1 MMSIAQVRSAGSAGN
16 YYTDKDNYY
25 VLGSMGERWAGQG
38 AEQLGLQGSV
48 DKDVFTRLLEGRLPD
63 GADLSRMQ
71 DGSNRHRPGYDLT
84 FSAPKSVSMMAM
96 PGGDKRLIDAHNQ
109 AVDFAVRQV
118 EALASTRVMTDGQ
131 SETVL
136 TGNLVMALFNHD
148 TSRDQEPQLHTHAVV
163 ANVTQHNG
171 EWKTLSSDKVGKTGF
186 IENVYANQIAFGRL
200 YREKLKEQV
209 EALGYET
216 EVVGKHGMWEIPGV
230 PVEAF
235 SGRSQAIRE
244 AVGED
249 ASLKSRDVAAL
260 DTRKSKQHVDP
271 EIRMA
276 EWMQTLKETG
286 FDIRA
291 YRDAADQRAEI
302 RTQAPGP
309 ASQDG
314 PDVQQAV
321 AQAIAGLSE
330 RKVQFTYTDV
340 LARTVGI
347 LPPENG
353 VIERARAGID
363 EAISREQLIPLDREK
378 GLFTSGIHV
387 LDELSVRA
395 LSRDIMKQNRVTVH
409 PEKSVP
415 RTAGYSDAVSVLAQD
430 RPSLAIVSGQGGAAG
445 QRERVAE
452 LVMMAREQGREV
464 QIIAADRRSQM
475 NLKQDERLSGEL
487 ITGRRQLLEG
497 MAFTPGST
505 VIVDQGE
512 KLSLKETLTLLDGA
526 ARHNVQVLITDS
538 GQRTGTGSALM
549 AMKDAGVNTWR
560 WQGGEQRPATIISE
574 PDRNVRYARLAGDFA
589 ASVKAGEESVA
600 QVSGVRG
607 HAILTQAIR
616 SELKTQGVLG
626 HPEVTMTALSP
637 VWLDSRSRYLRDMY
651 RPGMVMEQWN
661 PETRSHDRY
670 VIDRVTAQSHS
681 LTLRDAQGET
691 QVVRISS
698 LDSSW
703 SLFRPEKMPVADGER
718 LRVTGKI
725 PGLRVSGGD
734 RLQVASVSEDAMTIV
749 VPGRAEPAS
758 LPVGD
763 SPFTALKLENG
774 WVETPGH
781 SVSDSAKVFASVTQ
795 MAMDNATLNGL
806 ARSGRDVR
814 LYSSLDEAR
823 TAEKLARHPSFTVVS
838 EQIKARAGETSLD
851 TAISHQKSALH
862 TQAQQAIHLALP
874 VVESDNLA
882 FSQAALLAE
891 ARSFAGEKTGFADLG
906 REIDAQIKRGDLLH
920 VDVAKGCGTDLLV
933 SRASYEAEKSIIRHI
948 LEGKEAVTP
957 LMERVPGELMEKLT
971 SGQRAA
977 TRMILETSD
986 RFTVVQGYAGVGK
999 TTQFRAVMA
1008 AVNMLP
1014 EGERPR
1020 VVGLGPT
1027 NRAVG
1032 EMRSAGVD
1040 AQTLASFLHDTQLQQ
1055 RSGETPDFSNTLFL
1069 LDESSMVGN
1078 TDMARAYALIAAG
1091 GGRAV
1096 ASGDTDQLQA
1106 IAPGQPFR
1114 LQQTRS
1120 AADVA
1125 IMKEIVRQTP
1135 ALREAVYSLINRDVE
1150 RALSGI
1156 ESVKPSQVPRQEGAW
1171 APEHSVTE
1179 FSRSHESALAEAR
1192 KTGEAFPDVPM
1203 TLYEAIVRDYT
1214 GRTPEAREQT
1224 LIVTHLNEDRRV
1236 LNSMIHDAREKAGE
1250 LGQEQV
1256 MVPVLNTANIRDGEL
1271 RRLSTWENNPDA
1283 LALVDNVYHRIA
1295 GISKDDGLITL
1306 QDAEGNTRLIS
1317 PREAVAEGVTLYTPD
1332 TIRVGTG
1339 DSVTLSD
1346 GQQTRVIR
1354 PGQERAEQHID
1365 LAYAIT
1371 AHGAQG
1377 ASETFAIALEGTEGG
1392 RKQMA
1397 GFESA
1402 YVALSRM
1409 KQHVQVYTDDR
1420 QGWTDAINNALQK
1433 GTAHDVLE
1441 PEADREVMNAE
1452 RLFSTARELRDVA
1465 AGRAVLRQAG
1475 LAGGDSPARFIAP
1488 GRKYPQ
1494 PYVALPAFDR
1504 NGKSAGIWLNPLTT
1518 DDGNGLRGFS
1528 GEGRVK
1534 GSGDAQF
1541 VALQGSRNGESLLA
1555 DNMQDGVRIA
1565 RDNPDSGVV
1574 VRIAGEGRPWNP
1586 GAITG
1591 GRVWGDIPDN
1601 SARPGAGNGEPVTA
1615 EVLAQRQAEEA
1626 IRRETERRADE
1637 IVRKMAENKPDLP
1650 DDKTEQAVRAIAGQ
1664 ERDRTAAS
1672 ERETV
1677 LPESVLREP
1686 QREREAVREV
1696 ARENLLQERLQ
1707 QMERDMVRDL
1717 QKEKTPGGD

>member
-25 VLGSMGERWAGQG
+25 VLGSMGERWAGRG

-96 PGGDKRLIDAHNQ
+96 LGGDKRLIDAHNQ

-216 EVVGKHGMWEIPGV
+216 EVVGKHGMWEMPGV

-235 SGRSQAIRE
+235 SGRSQTIRE

-271 EIRMA
+271 EIKMA

-291 YRDAADQRAEI
+291 YRDAADQRADL
-302 RTQAPGP
+302 RTLTPGP

-321 AQAIAGLSE
+321 TQAIAGLSE

-395 LSRDIMKQNRVTVH
+395 LSRDIMKQNRVT
-409 PEKSVP
+409 
-415 RTAGYSDAVSVLAQD
+415 
-430 RPSLAIVSGQGGAAG
+430 
-445 QRERVAE
+445 
-452 LVMMAREQGREV
+452 
-464 QIIAADRRSQM
+464 
-475 NLKQDERLSGEL
+475 
-487 ITGRRQLLEG
+487 
-497 MAFTPGST
+497 
-505 VIVDQGE
+505 
-512 KLSLKETLTLLDGA
+512 
-526 ARHNVQVLITDS
+526 
-538 GQRTGTGSALM
+538 
-549 AMKDAGVNTWR
+549 
-560 WQGGEQRPATIISE
+560 
-574 PDRNVRYARLAGDFA
+574 
-589 ASVKAGEESVA
+589 
-600 QVSGVRG
+600 
-607 HAILTQAIR
+607 
-616 SELKTQGVLG
+616 
-626 HPEVTMTALSP
+626 
-637 VWLDSRSRYLRDMY
+637 
-651 RPGMVMEQWN
+651 
-661 PETRSHDRY
+661 
-670 VIDRVTAQSHS
+670 AQSHS

-734 RLQVASVSEDAMTIV
+734 RLQVASVSEDAMTVV
-749 VPGRAEPAS
+749 VPGRAEPAT
-758 LPVGD
+758 LPVSD

-781 SVSDSAKVFASVTQ
+781 SVSDSATVFASVTQ

-814 LYSSLDEAR
+814 LYSSLDETR

-838 EQIKARAGETSLD
+838 EQIKTRAGETSLE

-862 TQAQQAIHLALP
+862 TPAQQAIHLALP
-874 VVESDNLA
+874 VVESKKLA
-882 FSQAALLAE
+882 FSMVDLLTE
-891 ARSFAGEKTGFADLG
+891 AKSFAAEGTGFTELG
-906 REIDAQIKRGDLLH
+906 GEINAQIKRGDLLY
-920 VDVAKGCGTDLLV
+920 VDVAKGYGTGLLV
-933 SRASYEAEKSIIRHI
+933 SRASYEAEKSILRHI
-948 LEGKEAVTP
+948 LEGKEAVMP

-999 TTQFRAVMA
+999 TTQFRAVMS

-1014 EGERPR
+1014 ESERPR

-1027 NRAVG
+1027 HRAVG

-1135 ALREAVYSLINRDVE
+1135 ELREAVYSLINRDVE
-1150 RALSGI
+1150 RALSGL

-1179 FSRSHESALAEAR
+1179 FSHSQEAKLAEAQQ
-1192 KTGEAFPDVPM
+1192 KAMLKGEAFPDVPM

-1236 LNSMIHDAREKAGE
+1236 LNSMIHDVREKAGE
-1250 LGQEQV
+1250 LGKEQV

-1271 RRLSTWENNPDA
+1271 RRLSTWETHRDA
-1283 LALVDNVYHRIA
+1283 LVLVDNVYHRIA

-1339 DSVTLSD
+1339 DRMRFTKSDRERGYVANSVWTVTAVSGDSVTLSD
-1346 GQQTRVIR
+1346 GQQTREIR
-1354 PGQERAEQHID
+1354 PGQEQAEQHID

-1377 ASETFAIALEGTEGG
+1377 ASETFAIALEGTEGN
-1392 RKQMA
+1392 RKLMA

-1409 KQHVQVYTDDR
+1409 KQHVQVYTDNR
-1420 QGWTDAINNALQK
+1420 QGWTDAINNAVQK
-1433 GTAHDVLE
+1433 GTAHDVFE
-1441 PEADREVMNAE
+1441 PKPDREVMNAE

-1504 NGKSAGIWLNPLTT
+1504 NGKPAGIWLNPLTT

-1591 GRVWGDIPDN
+1591 GRVWGD
-1601 SARPGAGNGEPVTA
+1601 
-1615 EVLAQRQAEEA
+1615 
-1626 IRRETERRADE
+1626 
-1637 IVRKMAENKPDLP
+1637 
-1650 DDKTEQAVRAIAGQ
+1650 
-1664 ERDRTAAS
+1664 
-1672 ERETV
+1672 
-1677 LPESVLREP
+1677 
-1686 QREREAVREV
+1686 
-1696 ARENLLQERLQ
+1696 
-1707 QMERDMVRDL
+1707 
-1717 QKEKTPGGD
+1717 

>member
-1 MMSIAQVRSAGSAGN
+1 MNEVYVIAGGEWLRNNLNAIAAFMGTWTWDSIEKIALTLSVLAVAVMWVQRHNVMDLLGWVAVFVLISLLVNVRTSVQIIDNSDLVKVHRVDNVPVGLAMPLSLTTRIGHAMVASYEMIFTQPDSVTYSKTGMLFGANLIVKSTDFLSRNPEIINLFQDYVQNCVLGDIYLNHKYTLEDLMASADP
-16 YYTDKDNYY
+16 YTLIFSRPSPLRGVYDNNNNFITCKDASVTLKDRLNLDTKTGGKTWHYY
-25 VLGSMGERWAGQG
+25 VQQIFGGRPDPDLLFRQLVSDSYSYFYGSSQSASQIMRQNVTMNALKEGITSNAARNGDTASLVSLATTSSMEKQRLAHVSIGHVTMRNLPMVQTILTGIAIGIFPLLILAAVFNKLTLSVLKGYVFALMWLQTWPLLYAILNSAMTFYAKQNG
-38 AEQLGLQGSV
+38 APVVLSELSQIQLKYS
-48 DKDVFTRLLEGRLPD
+48 D
-63 GADLSRMQ
+63 
-71 DGSNRHRPGYDLT
+71 
-84 FSAPKSVSMMAM
+84 
-96 PGGDKRLIDAHNQ
+96 
-109 AVDFAVRQV
+109 
-118 EALASTRVMTDGQ
+118 LASTAGYLSAMIPPLSWMMVKGLGAGFSSVYSHFASSSISPTASAAGSVVDGNY
-131 SETVL
+131 SY
-136 TGNLVMALFNHD
+136 GNMQ
-148 TSRDQEPQLHTHAVV
+148 T
-163 ANVTQHNG
+163 
-171 EWKTLSSDKVGKTGF
+171 
-186 IENVYANQIAFGRL
+186 ENVN
-200 YREKLKEQV
+200 
-209 EALGYET
+209 
-216 EVVGKHGMWEIPGV
+216 
-230 PVEAF
+230 
-235 SGRSQAIRE
+235 
-244 AVGED
+244 
-249 ASLKSRDVAAL
+249 
-260 DTRKSKQHVDP
+260 
-271 EIRMA
+271 
-276 EWMQTLKETG
+276 G
-286 FDIRA
+286 F
-291 YRDAADQRAEI
+291 
-302 RTQAPGP
+302 
-309 ASQDG
+309 
-314 PDVQQAV
+314 
-321 AQAIAGLSE
+321 
-330 RKVQFTYTDV
+330 
-340 LARTVGI
+340 
-347 LPPENG
+347 
-353 VIERARAGID
+353 
-363 EAISREQLIPLDREK
+363 
-378 GLFTSGIHV
+378 
-387 LDELSVRA
+387 
-395 LSRDIMKQNRVTVH
+395 
-409 PEKSVP
+409 
-415 RTAGYSDAVSVLAQD
+415 
-430 RPSLAIVSGQGGAAG
+430 
-445 QRERVAE
+445 
-452 LVMMAREQGREV
+452 
-464 QIIAADRRSQM
+464 
-475 NLKQDERLSGEL
+475 
-487 ITGRRQLLEG
+487 
-497 MAFTPGST
+497 
-505 VIVDQGE
+505 
-512 KLSLKETLTLLDGA
+512 
-526 ARHNVQVLITDS
+526 
-538 GQRTGTGSALM
+538 
-549 AMKDAGVNTWR
+549 
-560 WQGGEQRPATIISE
+560 
-574 PDRNVRYARLAGDFA
+574 
-589 ASVKAGEESVA
+589 
-600 QVSGVRG
+600 
-607 HAILTQAIR
+607 
-616 SELKTQGVLG
+616 
-626 HPEVTMTALSP
+626 
-637 VWLDSRSRYLRDMY
+637 
-651 RPGMVMEQWN
+651 
-661 PETRSHDRY
+661 
-670 VIDRVTAQSHS
+670 
-681 LTLRDAQGET
+681 
-691 QVVRISS
+691 
-698 LDSSW
+698 SW
-703 SLFRPEKMPVADGER
+703 STLPVA
-718 LRVTGKI
+718 
-725 PGLRVSGGD
+725 
-734 RLQVASVSEDAMTIV
+734 
-749 VPGRAEPAS
+749 
-758 LPVGD
+758 D

-814 LYSSLDEAR
+814 LYSSLDETR

-838 EQIKARAGETSLD
+838 EQIKARAGETLLE
-851 TAISHQKSALH
+851 TAISLQKAGLH
-862 TQAQQAIHLALP
+862 TPAQQAIHLALP
-874 VVESDNLA
+874 VLESKNLA
-882 FSQAALLAE
+882 FSMVDLLTE
-891 ARSFAGEKTGFADLG
+891 AKSFAAEGTSFTDLG
-906 REIDAQIKRGDLLH
+906 GEINAQIKRGDLLY
-920 VDVAKGCGTDLLV
+920 VDVAKGYGTGLLV
-933 SRASYEAEKSIIRHI
+933 SRASYEAEKSILRHI

-999 TTQFRAVMA
+999 TTQFRAVMS
-1008 AVNMLP
+1008 AVNMLL
-1014 EGERPR
+1014 ESERPR
-1020 VVGLGPT
+1020 IVGLGPT
-1027 NRAVG
+1027 HRAVG

-1135 ALREAVYSLINRDVE
+1135 ELREAVYSLINRDVE
-1150 RALSGI
+1150 RALSGL

-1179 FSRSHESALAEAR
+1179 FSHSQEAKLAEAQQ
-1192 KTGEAFPDVPM
+1192 KAMLKGEAFPDVPM

-1236 LNSMIHDAREKAGE
+1236 LNSMIHDVREKAGE
-1250 LGQEQV
+1250 LGKEQV

-1271 RRLSTWENNPDA
+1271 RRLSTWETHRDA
-1283 LALVDNVYHRIA
+1283 LVLVDNVYHRIA

-1339 DSVTLSD
+1339 DRMRFTKSDRERGYVANSVWTVTAVSGDSVTLSD
-1346 GQQTRVIR
+1346 GQQTREIR
-1354 PGQERAEQHID
+1354 PGQEQAEQHID

-1377 ASETFAIALEGTEGG
+1377 ASETFAIALEGTEGN
-1392 RKQMA
+1392 RKLMA
-1397 GFESA
+1397 GIESA

-1409 KQHVQVYTDDR
+1409 KQHVQVYTDNR
-1420 QGWTDAINNALQK
+1420 QGWTDAINNAVQK
-1433 GTAHDVLE
+1433 GTAHDVFE
-1441 PEADREVMNAE
+1441 PKPDREVMNAE

-1534 GSGDAQF
+1534 GCGDAQF

-1601 SARPGAGNGEPVTA
+1601 SVQPGAGNGEPVTA

-1626 IRRETERRADE
+1626 IRRETEHRADE

-1650 DDKTEQAVRAIAGQ
+1650 DGKTEQAVREIAGQ
-1664 ERDRTAAS
+1664 ERDRAAIT
-1672 ERETV
+1672 EREAA
-1677 LPESVLREP
+1677 LPEGVLREP
-1686 QREREAVREV
+1686 QRVREAVREI

-1717 QKEKTPGGD
+1717 QKEKTLGGD

>member
-71 DGSNRHRPGYDLT
+71 DGRNRHRPGYDLT

-96 PGGDKRLIDAHNQ
+96 LGGDKRLIEAHNQ

-216 EVVGKHGMWEIPGV
+216 EVVGKHGMWEMPGV

-235 SGRSQAIRE
+235 SGRSQTIRE

-271 EIRMA
+271 EVRMA

-291 YRDAADQRAEI
+291 YRDAADQRAET
-302 RTQAPGP
+302 RTQAPG
-309 ASQDG
+309 AVSQEG

-321 AQAIAGLSE
+321 TQAIAGLSE

-475 NLKQDERLSGEL
+475 NLKQDERL
-487 ITGRRQLLEG
+487 
-497 MAFTPGST
+497 
-505 VIVDQGE
+505 
-512 KLSLKETLTLLDGA
+512 
-526 ARHNVQVLITDS
+526 
-538 GQRTGTGSALM
+538 
-549 AMKDAGVNTWR
+549 
-560 WQGGEQRPATIISE
+560 
-574 PDRNVRYARLAGDFA
+574 
-589 ASVKAGEESVA
+589 
-600 QVSGVRG
+600 
-607 HAILTQAIR
+607 
-616 SELKTQGVLG
+616 
-626 HPEVTMTALSP
+626 
-637 VWLDSRSRYLRDMY
+637 
-651 RPGMVMEQWN
+651 
-661 PETRSHDRY
+661 
-670 VIDRVTAQSHS
+670 TAQSHS

-734 RLQVASVSEDAMTIV
+734 RLQVASVSEDAMTVV
-749 VPGRAEPAS
+749 VPGRAEPAT
-758 LPVGD
+758 LPVAD

-814 LYSSLDEAR
+814 LYSSLDETR

-838 EQIKARAGETSLD
+838 EQIKARAGETLLE
-851 TAISHQKSALH
+851 TAISLQKAGLH
-862 TQAQQAIHLALP
+862 TPAQQAIHLALP
-874 VVESDNLA
+874 VVESKNLA
-882 FSQAALLAE
+882 FSMVDLLTE
-891 ARSFAGEKTGFADLG
+891 AKSFAAEGTSFTELGGE
-906 REIDAQIKRGDLLH
+906 INAQIKRGDLLY
-920 VDVAKGCGTDLLV
+920 VDVVKGYGTGLLV
-933 SRASYEAEKSIIRHI
+933 SRASYEAEKSILRHI

-999 TTQFRAVMA
+999 TTQFRAVMS

-1014 EGERPR
+1014 ESERPR

-1027 NRAVG
+1027 HRAVG

-1040 AQTLASFLHDTQLQQ
+1040 AQTLASFLHDTQLLQ
-1055 RSGETPDFSNTLFL
+1055 RSGETPNFSNTLFL
-1069 LDESSMVGN
+1069 LDESSVVGN

-1135 ALREAVYSLINRDVE
+1135 ELREAVYSLINRDVE
-1150 RALSGI
+1150 RALSG
-1156 ESVKPSQVPRQEGAW
+1156 
-1171 APEHSVTE
+1171 
-1179 FSRSHESALAEAR
+1179 
-1192 KTGEAFPDVPM
+1192 
-1203 TLYEAIVRDYT
+1203 
-1214 GRTPEAREQT
+1214 
-1224 LIVTHLNEDRRV
+1224 
-1236 LNSMIHDAREKAGE
+1236 
-1250 LGQEQV
+1250 
-1256 MVPVLNTANIRDGEL
+1256 
-1271 RRLSTWENNPDA
+1271 
-1283 LALVDNVYHRIA
+1283 
-1295 GISKDDGLITL
+1295 
-1306 QDAEGNTRLIS
+1306 
-1317 PREAVAEGVTLYTPD
+1317 
-1332 TIRVGTG
+1332 
-1339 DSVTLSD
+1339 
-1346 GQQTRVIR
+1346 
-1354 PGQERAEQHID
+1354 
-1365 LAYAIT
+1365 
-1371 AHGAQG
+1371 
-1377 ASETFAIALEGTEGG
+1377 
-1392 RKQMA
+1392 
-1397 GFESA
+1397 
-1402 YVALSRM
+1402 
-1409 KQHVQVYTDDR
+1409 
-1420 QGWTDAINNALQK
+1420 
-1433 GTAHDVLE
+1433 
-1441 PEADREVMNAE
+1441 
-1452 RLFSTARELRDVA
+1452 
-1465 AGRAVLRQAG
+1465 
-1475 LAGGDSPARFIAP
+1475 
-1488 GRKYPQ
+1488 
-1494 PYVALPAFDR
+1494 
-1504 NGKSAGIWLNPLTT
+1504 
-1518 DDGNGLRGFS
+1518 
-1528 GEGRVK
+1528 
-1534 GSGDAQF
+1534 
-1541 VALQGSRNGESLLA
+1541 
-1555 DNMQDGVRIA
+1555 
-1565 RDNPDSGVV
+1565 
-1574 VRIAGEGRPWNP
+1574 
-1586 GAITG
+1586 
-1591 GRVWGDIPDN
+1591 
-1601 SARPGAGNGEPVTA
+1601 
-1615 EVLAQRQAEEA
+1615 
-1626 IRRETERRADE
+1626 
-1637 IVRKMAENKPDLP
+1637 
-1650 DDKTEQAVRAIAGQ
+1650 
-1664 ERDRTAAS
+1664 
-1672 ERETV
+1672 
-1677 LPESVLREP
+1677 
-1686 QREREAVREV
+1686 
-1696 ARENLLQERLQ
+1696 
-1707 QMERDMVRDL
+1707 
-1717 QKEKTPGGD
+1717 

>member
-1 MMSIAQVRSAGSAGN
+1 
-16 YYTDKDNYY
+16 
-25 VLGSMGERWAGQG
+25 
-38 AEQLGLQGSV
+38 
-48 DKDVFTRLLEGRLPD
+48 
-63 GADLSRMQ
+63 
-71 DGSNRHRPGYDLT
+71 
-84 FSAPKSVSMMAM
+84 
-96 PGGDKRLIDAHNQ
+96 
-109 AVDFAVRQV
+109 
-118 EALASTRVMTDGQ
+118 
-131 SETVL
+131 
-136 TGNLVMALFNHD
+136 
-148 TSRDQEPQLHTHAVV
+148 
-163 ANVTQHNG
+163 
-171 EWKTLSSDKVGKTGF
+171 
-186 IENVYANQIAFGRL
+186 
-200 YREKLKEQV
+200 
-209 EALGYET
+209 
-216 EVVGKHGMWEIPGV
+216 
-230 PVEAF
+230 
-235 SGRSQAIRE
+235 
-244 AVGED
+244 
-249 ASLKSRDVAAL
+249 
-260 DTRKSKQHVDP
+260 
-271 EIRMA
+271 
-276 EWMQTLKETG
+276 
-286 FDIRA
+286 
-291 YRDAADQRAEI
+291 
-302 RTQAPGP
+302 
-309 ASQDG
+309 
-314 PDVQQAV
+314 
-321 AQAIAGLSE
+321 
-330 RKVQFTYTDV
+330 
-340 LARTVGI
+340 
-347 LPPENG
+347 
-353 VIERARAGID
+353 
-363 EAISREQLIPLDREK
+363 
-378 GLFTSGIHV
+378 
-387 LDELSVRA
+387 
-395 LSRDIMKQNRVTVH
+395 
-409 PEKSVP
+409 
-415 RTAGYSDAVSVLAQD
+415 
-430 RPSLAIVSGQGGAAG
+430 
-445 QRERVAE
+445 
-452 LVMMAREQGREV
+452 
-464 QIIAADRRSQM
+464 
-475 NLKQDERLSGEL
+475 
-487 ITGRRQLLEG
+487 
-497 MAFTPGST
+497 
-505 VIVDQGE
+505 
-512 KLSLKETLTLLDGA
+512 
-526 ARHNVQVLITDS
+526 
-538 GQRTGTGSALM
+538 
-549 AMKDAGVNTWR
+549 
-560 WQGGEQRPATIISE
+560 
-574 PDRNVRYARLAGDFA
+574 NVRYDRLAGDFA

-600 QVSGVRG
+600 QVSGVREQ
-607 HAILTQAIR
+607 AILTQAIR

-703 SLFRPEKMPVADGER
+703 SLFRPEKIPVADGEQ

-734 RLQVASVSEDAMTIV
+734 RLQVASVSEDAMTVV

-758 LPVGD
+758 LPVSD

-781 SVSDSAKVFASVTQ
+781 SVSDSATVFASVTQ

-814 LYSSLDEAR
+814 LYSSLDETR

-838 EQIKARAGETSLD
+838 EQIKARAGETLLE
-851 TAISHQKSALH
+851 TAISLQKAGLH
-862 TQAQQAIHLALP
+862 TPAQQAIHLALP
-874 VVESDNLA
+874 VLESKNLA
-882 FSQAALLAE
+882 FSMVDLLTE
-891 ARSFAGEKTGFADLG
+891 AKSFAAEGTGFTELG
-906 REIDAQIKRGDLLH
+906 GEINAQIKRGDLLY
-920 VDVAKGCGTDLLV
+920 VDVAKGYGTGLLV

-957 LMERVPGELMEKLT
+957 LMERVPGELMETLT

-999 TTQFRAVMA
+999 TTQFRAVMS

-1014 EGERPR
+1014 ESERPR

-1027 NRAVG
+1027 HRAVG

-1106 IAPGQPFR
+1106 IEPGQPFR

-1135 ALREAVYSLINRDVE
+1135 ELREAVYSLINRDVE
-1150 RALSGI
+1150 RALSGL
-1156 ESVKPSQVPRQEGAW
+1156 ESVKPSQVPRLEGAW

-1179 FSRSHESALAEAR
+1179 FSHSQEAKLAEAQQ
-1192 KTGEAFPDVPM
+1192 KAMLKGEAFPDVPM

-1250 LGQEQV
+1250 LGKEQV

-1271 RRLSTWENNPDA
+1271 RRLSTWETHRDA

-1295 GISKDDGLITL
+1295 GISRDDGLITL

-1339 DSVTLSD
+1339 DRMRFTKSDRERGYVANSVWTVTAVSGDSVTLSD

-1354 PGQERAEQHID
+1354 PGQEQAEQHID

-1377 ASETFAIALEGTEGG
+1377 ASETFAIALEGTEGN

-1409 KQHVQVYTDDR
+1409 KQHVQVYTDNR
-1420 QGWTDAINNALQK
+1420 QGWTDAISKAVQK

-1441 PEADREVMNAE
+1441 PGADREVMNAE

-1534 GSGDAQF
+1534 GSEDAQF

-1574 VRIAGEGRPWNP
+1574 VRIAGKGRPWNP

-1591 GRVWGDIPDN
+1591 GRVWGYIPDN
-1601 SARPGAGNGEPVTA
+1601 SVQPGAGNGEPVTA

-1637 IVRKMAENKPDLP
+1637 IVRKMAEEKPDQP
-1650 DDKTEQAVRAIAGQ
+1650 DGKTEQAVRAIAGQ
-1664 ERDRTAAS
+1664 EQDRASSS
-1672 ERETV
+1672 ERETA

-1686 QREREAVREV
+1686 QRVQDAVREV

-1717 QKEKTPGGD
+1717 QKEKTLGGD

>member
-25 VLGSMGERWAGQG
+25 VLGSMGERWAGRG

-71 DGSNRHRPGYDLT
+71 DGSNKHRPGYDLT

-216 EVVGKHGMWEIPGV
+216 EVVGKHGMWEMPGV

-271 EIRMA
+271 EVRMA

-291 YRDAADQRAEI
+291 YRDAADQRAET
-302 RTQAPGP
+302 RTQVPG
-309 ASQDG
+309 AVSQEG

-321 AQAIAGLSE
+321 TQAIAGLSE

-395 LSRDIMKQNRVTVH
+395 LSRDIMKQNLVTVH

-452 LVMMAREQGREV
+452 LVMMVREQGREV

-549 AMKDAGVNTWR
+549 AMKDAGVNTYR

-600 QVSGVRG
+600 QVSGVREQ
-607 HAILTQAIR
+607 AILTQAIR

-734 RLQVASVSEDAMTIV
+734 HLQVASVSEDAMTVV
-749 VPGRAEPAS
+749 VPGRAEPAT
-758 LPVGD
+758 LPVAD

-781 SVSDSAKVFASVTQ
+781 SVSDSATVFASVTQ

-814 LYSSLDEAR
+814 LYSSLDETR

-838 EQIKARAGETSLD
+838 EQIKARAGETSLE
-851 TAISHQKSALH
+851 TAISLQKAGLH
-862 TQAQQAIHLALP
+862 TPAQQAIHLALP
-874 VVESDNLA
+874 VLESKNLA
-882 FSQAALLAE
+882 FSMVDLLTE
-891 ARSFAGEKTGFADLG
+891 AKSFAAEGTGFTELG
-906 REIDAQIKRGDLLH
+906 GEINAQIKRGDLLY
-920 VDVAKGCGTDLLV
+920 VDVAKGYGTGLLV
-933 SRASYEAEKSIIRHI
+933 SRASYEAEKSILRHI

-957 LMERVPGELMEKLT
+957 LMERVPGELMETLT

-999 TTQFRAVMA
+999 TTQFRAVMS

-1014 EGERPR
+1014 ASERPR

-1027 NRAVG
+1027 HRAVG

-1120 AADVA
+1120 AADVV

-1135 ALREAVYSLINRDVE
+1135 
-1150 RALSGI
+1150 
-1156 ESVKPSQVPRQEGAW
+1156 
-1171 APEHSVTE
+1171 
-1179 FSRSHESALAEAR
+1179 
-1192 KTGEAFPDVPM
+1192 
-1203 TLYEAIVRDYT
+1203 
-1214 GRTPEAREQT
+1214 
-1224 LIVTHLNEDRRV
+1224 
-1236 LNSMIHDAREKAGE
+1236 E
-1250 LGQEQV
+1250 L
-1256 MVPVLNTANIRDGEL
+1256 
-1271 RRLSTWENNPDA
+1271 
-1283 LALVDNVYHRIA
+1283 
-1295 GISKDDGLITL
+1295 
-1306 QDAEGNTRLIS
+1306 
-1317 PREAVAEGVTLYTPD
+1317 REAVAEGVTLYTPD
-1332 TIRVGTG
+1332 TIRVGTGDRMRFTKSDRERGYVANSVWTVTAVSG

-1377 ASETFAIALEGTEGG
+1377 ASETFAIALEGTEGN

-1409 KQHVQVYTDDR
+1409 KQHVQVYTDNR
-1420 QGWTDAINNALQK
+1420 QGWTDAINNAVQK
-1433 GTAHDVLE
+1433 GTAHDVFE
-1441 PEADREVMNAE
+1441 PKPDREVMNAE

-1475 LAGGDSPARFIAP
+1475 LSGGDSPARFIAP

-1601 SARPGAGNGEPVTA
+1601 SVQPGAGNGEPVTA

-1650 DDKTEQAVRAIAGQ
+1650 DGKTEQAVREIAGQ
-1664 ERDRTAAS
+1664 ERERAVTS
-1672 ERETV
+1672 EREAA

-1696 ARENLLQERLQ
+1696 VRENLLQERLQ

-1717 QKEKTPGGD
+1717 QKEKTLGGD

>member
-25 VLGSMGERWAGQG
+25 VLGSMGERWAGRG

-48 DKDVFTRLLEGRLPD
+48 DKDVFTRLLEGKLPD

-71 DGSNRHRPGYDLT
+71 DGSNKHRPGYDLT
-84 FSAPKSVSMMAM
+84 FSAPKSVSVMAM
-96 PGGDKRLIDAHNQ
+96 LGGDKRLIDAHNQ

-216 EVVGKHGMWEIPGV
+216 EVVGKHGMWEMPGV

-271 EIRMA
+271 EVRMA

-291 YRDAADQRAEI
+291 YRDAADQRAET
-302 RTQAPGP
+302 RTQTPGP

-321 AQAIAGLSE
+321 TQAIAGLSE

-487 ITGRRQLLEG
+487 ITGRRQLQEG
-497 MAFTPGST
+497 MAFTPGNT

-549 AMKDAGVNTWR
+549 AMKDAGVNTYR

-600 QVSGVRG
+600 QVSGVREQ
-607 HAILTQAIR
+607 AILTQAIR

-626 HPEVTMTALSP
+626 RPEVTMTALSP

-670 VIDRVTAQSHS
+670 V
-681 LTLRDAQGET
+681 
-691 QVVRISS
+691 
-698 LDSSW
+698 
-703 SLFRPEKMPVADGER
+703 
-718 LRVTGKI
+718 
-725 PGLRVSGGD
+725 
-734 RLQVASVSEDAMTIV
+734 
-749 VPGRAEPAS
+749 
-758 LPVGD
+758 
-763 SPFTALKLENG
+763 
-774 WVETPGH
+774 
-781 SVSDSAKVFASVTQ
+781 
-795 MAMDNATLNGL
+795 
-806 ARSGRDVR
+806 
-814 LYSSLDEAR
+814 
-823 TAEKLARHPSFTVVS
+823 
-838 EQIKARAGETSLD
+838 
-851 TAISHQKSALH
+851 
-862 TQAQQAIHLALP
+862 
-874 VVESDNLA
+874 
-882 FSQAALLAE
+882 
-891 ARSFAGEKTGFADLG
+891 
-906 REIDAQIKRGDLLH
+906 
-920 VDVAKGCGTDLLV
+920 
-933 SRASYEAEKSIIRHI
+933 
-948 LEGKEAVTP
+948 
-957 LMERVPGELMEKLT
+957 
-971 SGQRAA
+971 

-999 TTQFRAVMA
+999 TTQFRAVMS

-1014 EGERPR
+1014 ESERPR

-1027 NRAVG
+1027 HRAVG

-1040 AQTLASFLHDTQLQQ
+1040 AQTLASFLHDTQLLQ
-1055 RSGETPDFSNTLFL
+1055 RSGETPNFSNTLFL

-1120 AADVA
+1120 AADVV

-1135 ALREAVYSLINRDVE
+1135 ELREAVYSLINRDVE
-1150 RALSGI
+1150 RALSGL

-1179 FSRSHESALAEAR
+1179 FSHSQEAKLAEAQQ
-1192 KTGEAFPDVPM
+1192 KAMLKGEAFPDIPM

-1250 LGQEQV
+1250 LGKEQV

-1283 LALVDNVYHRIA
+1283 LALVDSVYHRIA

-1306 QDAEGNTRLIS
+1306 EDAEGNTRLIS

-1339 DSVTLSD
+1339 DRMRFTKSDRERGYVANSVWTVTAVSGDSVTLSD
-1346 GQQTRVIR
+1346 GQQIRVIR

-1377 ASETFAIALEGTEGG
+1377 ASETFAIALEGTEGN
-1392 RKQMA
+1392 RKLMA

-1409 KQHVQVYTDDR
+1409 KQHVQVYTDNR
-1420 QGWTDAINNALQK
+1420 QGWTDAINNAVQK

-1441 PEADREVMNAE
+1441 PKSDREVMNAE
-1452 RLFSTARELRDVA
+1452 RLFSTARELRDVV

-1586 GAITG
+1586 RTITG

-1601 SARPGAGNGEPVTA
+1601 SVQPGAGNGEPVTA

-1650 DDKTEQAVRAIAGQ
+1650 DGKTEQAVRDIAGL
-1664 ERDRTAAS
+1664 ERDRSAIS
-1672 ERETV
+1672 EREAA

-1686 QREREAVREV
+1686 QRVREAVREV

-1717 QKEKTPGGD
+1717 QKEKTLGGD

>member
-25 VLGSMGERWAGQG
+25 VLGSMGERWAGRG

-48 DKDVFTRLLEGRLPD
+48 DKDVFTRLLEGKLPD

-71 DGSNRHRPGYDLT
+71 DGSNKHRPGYDLT
-84 FSAPKSVSMMAM
+84 FSAPKSVSVMAM
-96 PGGDKRLIDAHNQ
+96 LGGDKRLIDAHNQ

-216 EVVGKHGMWEIPGV
+216 EVVGKHGMWEMPGV

-271 EIRMA
+271 EVRMA

-291 YRDAADQRAEI
+291 YRDAADQRAET
-302 RTQAPGP
+302 RTQTPGP

-321 AQAIAGLSE
+321 TQAIAGLSE

-487 ITGRRQLLEG
+487 ITGRRQLQEG
-497 MAFTPGST
+497 MAFTPGNT

-549 AMKDAGVNTWR
+549 AMKDAGVNTYR

-600 QVSGVRG
+600 QVSGVREQ
-607 HAILTQAIR
+607 AILTQAIR

-626 HPEVTMTALSP
+626 RPEVTMTALSP

-670 VIDRVTAQSHS
+670 VIDRV
-681 LTLRDAQGET
+681 
-691 QVVRISS
+691 
-698 LDSSW
+698 
-703 SLFRPEKMPVADGER
+703 
-718 LRVTGKI
+718 
-725 PGLRVSGGD
+725 
-734 RLQVASVSEDAMTIV
+734 
-749 VPGRAEPAS
+749 
-758 LPVGD
+758 
-763 SPFTALKLENG
+763 
-774 WVETPGH
+774 
-781 SVSDSAKVFASVTQ
+781 
-795 MAMDNATLNGL
+795 
-806 ARSGRDVR
+806 
-814 LYSSLDEAR
+814 
-823 TAEKLARHPSFTVVS
+823 
-838 EQIKARAGETSLD
+838 
-851 TAISHQKSALH
+851 
-862 TQAQQAIHLALP
+862 
-874 VVESDNLA
+874 
-882 FSQAALLAE
+882 
-891 ARSFAGEKTGFADLG
+891 
-906 REIDAQIKRGDLLH
+906 
-920 VDVAKGCGTDLLV
+920 
-933 SRASYEAEKSIIRHI
+933 
-948 LEGKEAVTP
+948 
-957 LMERVPGELMEKLT
+957 
-971 SGQRAA
+971 
-977 TRMILETSD
+977 
-986 RFTVVQGYAGVGK
+986 
-999 TTQFRAVMA
+999 
-1008 AVNMLP
+1008 
-1014 EGERPR
+1014 
-1020 VVGLGPT
+1020 
-1027 NRAVG
+1027 
-1032 EMRSAGVD
+1032 
-1040 AQTLASFLHDTQLQQ
+1040 ASFLHDTQLLQ
-1055 RSGETPDFSNTLFL
+1055 RSGETPNFSNTLFL

-1120 AADVA
+1120 AADVV

-1135 ALREAVYSLINRDVE
+1135 ELREAVYSLINRDVE
-1150 RALSGI
+1150 RALSGL

-1179 FSRSHESALAEAR
+1179 FSHSQEAKLAEAQQ
-1192 KTGEAFPDVPM
+1192 KAMLKGEAFPDIPM

-1250 LGQEQV
+1250 LGKEQV

-1283 LALVDNVYHRIA
+1283 LALVDSVYHRIA

-1306 QDAEGNTRLIS
+1306 EDAEGNTRLIS

-1339 DSVTLSD
+1339 DRMRFTKSDRERGYVANSVWTVTAVSGDSVTLSD
-1346 GQQTRVIR
+1346 GQQIRVIR

-1377 ASETFAIALEGTEGG
+1377 ASETFAIALEGTEGN
-1392 RKQMA
+1392 RKLMA

-1409 KQHVQVYTDDR
+1409 KQHVQVYTDNR
-1420 QGWTDAINNALQK
+1420 QGWTDAINNAVQK

-1441 PEADREVMNAE
+1441 PKSDREVMNAE
-1452 RLFSTARELRDVA
+1452 RLFSTARELRDVV

-1586 GAITG
+1586 RTITG

-1601 SARPGAGNGEPVTA
+1601 SVQPGAGNGEPVTA

-1650 DDKTEQAVRAIAGQ
+1650 DGKTEQAVRDIAGL
-1664 ERDRTAAS
+1664 ERDRSAIS
-1672 ERETV
+1672 EREAA

-1686 QREREAVREV
+1686 QRVREAVREV

-1717 QKEKTPGGD
+1717 QKEKTLGGD

>member
-1 MMSIAQVRSAGSAGN
+1 MPRIKPLLVLCAALLTVTPAASADVNSDMNQFFNKLGFASNTTQPGVWQGQAAGYAYGGSLYARTQVKNVQLISMTLPDINAGCGGIDAYLGSFSFINGEQLQRFVKQIMSNAAGYFFDLALQTTVPEIKTAKDFLQKMASDINSMNLSSCQAAQGIIGGLFPRTQVSQQKVCQDIAGESNIFADWAASRQGCTVGGKSDSVRDKAS
-16 YYTDKDNYY
+16 DKDKERVTKNINIMWNALSKNRMFDGNKELKEFVMTLTGSLVFGPNGEITPLSARTTDRSIIRAMMEGGTAKIYHCNDSDKCLKVVADTPVTISRDKTAISIRAVLTNYVKAIRY
-25 VLGSMGERWAGQG
+25 
-38 AEQLGLQGSV
+38 LQGI
-48 DKDVFTRLLEGRLPD
+48 E
-63 GADLSRMQ
+63 
-71 DGSNRHRPGYDLT
+71 
-84 FSAPKSVSMMAM
+84 
-96 PGGDKRLIDAHNQ
+96 
-109 AVDFAVRQV
+109 
-118 EALASTRVMTDGQ
+118 
-131 SETVL
+131 
-136 TGNLVMALFNHD
+136 
-148 TSRDQEPQLHTHAVV
+148 
-163 ANVTQHNG
+163 HNG
-171 EWKTLSSDKVGKTGF
+171 ESFTIRDWMRGVREDQKNGWLFISSNADT
-186 IENVYANQIAFGRL
+186 
-200 YREKLKEQV
+200 
-209 EALGYET
+209 
-216 EVVGKHGMWEIPGV
+216 H
-230 PVEAF
+230 
-235 SGRSQAIRE
+235 
-244 AVGED
+244 
-249 ASLKSRDVAAL
+249 ASLKPVISMWLSIA
-260 DTRKSKQHVDP
+260 
-271 EIRMA
+271 IR
-276 EWMQTLKETG
+276 
-286 FDIRA
+286 
-291 YRDAADQRAEI
+291 
-302 RTQAPGP
+302 
-309 ASQDG
+309 
-314 PDVQQAV
+314 
-321 AQAIAGLSE
+321 GL
-330 RKVQFTYTDV
+330 
-340 LARTVGI
+340 LAMG
-347 LPPENG
+347 ENRNRR
-353 VIERARAGID
+353 VW
-363 EAISREQLIPLDREK
+363 
-378 GLFTSGIHV
+378 FFC
-387 LDELSVRA
+387 DEL
-395 LSRDIMKQNRVTVH
+395 
-409 PEKSVP
+409 
-415 RTAGYSDAVSVLAQD
+415 
-430 RPSLAIVSGQGGAAG
+430 
-445 QRERVAE
+445 
-452 LVMMAREQGREV
+452 
-464 QIIAADRRSQM
+464 
-475 NLKQDERLSGEL
+475 
-487 ITGRRQLLEG
+487 
-497 MAFTPGST
+497 
-505 VIVDQGE
+505 
-512 KLSLKETLTLLDGA
+512 
-526 ARHNVQVLITDS
+526 
-538 GQRTGTGSALM
+538 
-549 AMKDAGVNTWR
+549 
-560 WQGGEQRPATIISE
+560 
-574 PDRNVRYARLAGDFA
+574 
-589 ASVKAGEESVA
+589 
-600 QVSGVRG
+600 
-607 HAILTQAIR
+607 
-616 SELKTQGVLG
+616 
-626 HPEVTMTALSP
+626 
-637 VWLDSRSRYLRDMY
+637 
-651 RPGMVMEQWN
+651 
-661 PETRSHDRY
+661 
-670 VIDRVTAQSHS
+670 TAQSHS

-725 PGLRVSGGD
+725 PGLRVFGGD
-734 RLQVASVSEDAMTIV
+734 RLQVSSVSEDAMTVV
-749 VPGRAEPAS
+749 VPGRAEPAT
-758 LPVGD
+758 LPVSD

-781 SVSDSAKVFASVTQ
+781 SVSDSATVFASVTQ

-814 LYSSLDEAR
+814 LYSSLDETR

-838 EQIKARAGETSLD
+838 EQIKTRAGETSLE

-862 TQAQQAIHLALP
+862 TPAQQAIHLALP
-874 VVESDNLA
+874 VVESKNLA
-882 FSQAALLAE
+882 FSMVDLLTE
-891 ARSFAGEKTGFADLG
+891 AKSFAAEGTGFTELG
-906 REIDAQIKRGDLLH
+906 GEINAQIKRGDLLY
-920 VDVAKGCGTDLLV
+920 VDVAKGYGTGLLV
-933 SRASYEAEKSIIRHI
+933 SRASYEAEKSILRHI
-948 LEGKEAVTP
+948 LEGKEAVMP

-999 TTQFRAVMA
+999 TTQFRAVMS

-1014 EGERPR
+1014 ESERPR

-1027 NRAVG
+1027 HRAVG

-1055 RSGETPDFSNTLFL
+1055 RSGEIPDFSNTLFL

-1096 ASGDTDQLQA
+1096 ASGDTEQLQA

-1135 ALREAVYSLINRDVE
+1135 ELREAVYSLINRDVE
-1150 RALSGI
+1150 RALSGL

-1179 FSRSHESALAEAR
+1179 FSHSQEAKLAEAQQ
-1192 KTGEAFPDVPM
+1192 KAMLKGEAFPDVPM

-1250 LGQEQV
+1250 LGKEQV

-1271 RRLSTWENNPDA
+1271 RRLSTWETHRDA
-1283 LALVDNVYHRIA
+1283 LALVNNVYHRIA

-1339 DSVTLSD
+1339 DRMRFTKSDRERGYVANSVWTVTAVSGDSVTLSD
-1346 GQQTRVIR
+1346 GQQTRMIR
-1354 PGQERAEQHID
+1354 PAQERVEQHID

-1377 ASETFAIALEGTEGG
+1377 ASETFAIALEGTEGN

-1409 KQHVQVYTDDR
+1409 KQHVQVYIDNR
-1420 QGWTDAINNALQK
+1420 QGWTDAINNAVQK
-1433 GTAHDVLE
+1433 GTAHDVFE
-1441 PEADREVMNAE
+1441 PKPDREVMNAE

-1601 SARPGAGNGEPVTA
+1601 SVQPGAGNGEPVTA
-1615 EVLAQRQAEEA
+1615 EVQAQRQAEEA

-1650 DDKTEQAVRAIAGQ
+1650 DGKTEQAVREIAGQ
-1664 ERDRTAAS
+1664 ERDRTAIT
-1672 ERETV
+1672 EREAA

-1686 QREREAVREV
+1686 QRVREAVREV

-1717 QKEKTPGGD
+1717 QKEKTLGGD

>member
-25 VLGSMGERWAGQG
+25 VLGSMGERWAGRG

-48 DKDVFTRLLEGRLPD
+48 DKDVFTRLLEGKLPD

-71 DGSNRHRPGYDLT
+71 DGSNKHRPGYDLT
-84 FSAPKSVSMMAM
+84 FSAPKSVSVMAM
-96 PGGDKRLIDAHNQ
+96 LGGDKRLIDAHNQ

-216 EVVGKHGMWEIPGV
+216 EVVGKHGMWEMPGV

-271 EIRMA
+271 EVRMA

-291 YRDAADQRAEI
+291 YRDAADQRAET
-302 RTQAPGP
+302 RTQTPGP

-321 AQAIAGLSE
+321 TQAIAGLSE

-487 ITGRRQLLEG
+487 ITGRRQLQEG
-497 MAFTPGST
+497 MAFTPGNT

-549 AMKDAGVNTWR
+549 AMKDAGVNTYR

-600 QVSGVRG
+600 QVSGVREQ
-607 HAILTQAIR
+607 AILTQAIR

-626 HPEVTMTALSP
+626 
-637 VWLDSRSRYLRDMY
+637 
-651 RPGMVMEQWN
+651 
-661 PETRSHDRY
+661 
-670 VIDRVTAQSHS
+670 
-681 LTLRDAQGET
+681 
-691 QVVRISS
+691 
-698 LDSSW
+698 
-703 SLFRPEKMPVADGER
+703 RPE
-718 LRVTGKI
+718 
-725 PGLRVSGGD
+725 
-734 RLQVASVSEDAMTIV
+734 
-749 VPGRAEPAS
+749 
-758 LPVGD
+758 
-763 SPFTALKLENG
+763 
-774 WVETPGH
+774 
-781 SVSDSAKVFASVTQ
+781 
-795 MAMDNATLNGL
+795 
-806 ARSGRDVR
+806 
-814 LYSSLDEAR
+814 
-823 TAEKLARHPSFTVVS
+823 
-838 EQIKARAGETSLD
+838 
-851 TAISHQKSALH
+851 
-862 TQAQQAIHLALP
+862 
-874 VVESDNLA
+874 
-882 FSQAALLAE
+882 
-891 ARSFAGEKTGFADLG
+891 
-906 REIDAQIKRGDLLH
+906 
-920 VDVAKGCGTDLLV
+920 
-933 SRASYEAEKSIIRHI
+933 
-948 LEGKEAVTP
+948 
-957 LMERVPGELMEKLT
+957 VPGELMEKLT

-999 TTQFRAVMA
+999 TTQFRAVMS

-1014 EGERPR
+1014 ESERPR

-1027 NRAVG
+1027 HRAVG

-1040 AQTLASFLHDTQLQQ
+1040 AQTLASFLHDTQLLQ
-1055 RSGETPDFSNTLFL
+1055 RSGETPNFSNTLFL

-1120 AADVA
+1120 AADVV

-1135 ALREAVYSLINRDVE
+1135 ELREAVYSLINRDVE
-1150 RALSGI
+1150 RALSGL

-1171 APEHSVTE
+1171 
-1179 FSRSHESALAEAR
+1179 
-1192 KTGEAFPDVPM
+1192 
-1203 TLYEAIVRDYT
+1203 
-1214 GRTPEAREQT
+1214 
-1224 LIVTHLNEDRRV
+1224 
-1236 LNSMIHDAREKAGE
+1236 
-1250 LGQEQV
+1250 
-1256 MVPVLNTANIRDGEL
+1256 
-1271 RRLSTWENNPDA
+1271 
-1283 LALVDNVYHRIA
+1283 
-1295 GISKDDGLITL
+1295 
-1306 QDAEGNTRLIS
+1306 
-1317 PREAVAEGVTLYTPD
+1317 
-1332 TIRVGTG
+1332 
-1339 DSVTLSD
+1339 
-1346 GQQTRVIR
+1346 
-1354 PGQERAEQHID
+1354 
-1365 LAYAIT
+1365 
-1371 AHGAQG
+1371 
-1377 ASETFAIALEGTEGG
+1377 
-1392 RKQMA
+1392 
-1397 GFESA
+1397 
-1402 YVALSRM
+1402 
-1409 KQHVQVYTDDR
+1409 
-1420 QGWTDAINNALQK
+1420 
-1433 GTAHDVLE
+1433 
-1441 PEADREVMNAE
+1441 
-1452 RLFSTARELRDVA
+1452 
-1465 AGRAVLRQAG
+1465 
-1475 LAGGDSPARFIAP
+1475 
-1488 GRKYPQ
+1488 
-1494 PYVALPAFDR
+1494 
-1504 NGKSAGIWLNPLTT
+1504 
-1518 DDGNGLRGFS
+1518 
-1528 GEGRVK
+1528 
-1534 GSGDAQF
+1534 
-1541 VALQGSRNGESLLA
+1541 
-1555 DNMQDGVRIA
+1555 
-1565 RDNPDSGVV
+1565 
-1574 VRIAGEGRPWNP
+1574 
-1586 GAITG
+1586 
-1591 GRVWGDIPDN
+1591 
-1601 SARPGAGNGEPVTA
+1601 
-1615 EVLAQRQAEEA
+1615 
-1626 IRRETERRADE
+1626 
-1637 IVRKMAENKPDLP
+1637 
-1650 DDKTEQAVRAIAGQ
+1650 
-1664 ERDRTAAS
+1664 
-1672 ERETV
+1672 
-1677 LPESVLREP
+1677 
-1686 QREREAVREV
+1686 
-1696 ARENLLQERLQ
+1696 
-1707 QMERDMVRDL
+1707 
-1717 QKEKTPGGD
+1717 

>member
-25 VLGSMGERWAGQG
+25 VLGSMGERWAGKG

-71 DGSNRHRPGYDLT
+71 DGSNKHRPGYDLT

-96 PGGDKRLIDAHNQ
+96 LGGDKRLIDAHNQ

-216 EVVGKHGMWEIPGV
+216 EVVGKHGMWEMPGV

-271 EIRMA
+271 EVRMA

-291 YRDAADQRAEI
+291 YRDAADQRTEI

-314 PDVQQAV
+314 PDAQQAV
-321 AQAIAGLSE
+321 TQAIAGLSE

-347 LPPENG
+347 LPQENG

-430 RPSLAIVSGQGGAAG
+430 RPSLAIV
-445 QRERVAE
+445 
-452 LVMMAREQGREV
+452 
-464 QIIAADRRSQM
+464 
-475 NLKQDERLSGEL
+475 
-487 ITGRRQLLEG
+487 
-497 MAFTPGST
+497 
-505 VIVDQGE
+505 
-512 KLSLKETLTLLDGA
+512 
-526 ARHNVQVLITDS
+526 
-538 GQRTGTGSALM
+538 
-549 AMKDAGVNTWR
+549 
-560 WQGGEQRPATIISE
+560 
-574 PDRNVRYARLAGDFA
+574 AGDFA

-600 QVSGVRG
+600 QVSGVREQ
-607 HAILTQAIR
+607 AILTQSIR

-734 RLQVASVSEDAMTIV
+734 RLQVASVSEDAMTVV
-749 VPGRAEPAS
+749 VPGRAEPAT
-758 LPVGD
+758 LPVAD

-814 LYSSLDEAR
+814 LYSSLDETR

-838 EQIKARAGETSLD
+838 EQIKARAGETLLE
-851 TAISHQKSALH
+851 TAISLQKAGLH
-862 TQAQQAIHLALP
+862 TPAQQAIHLALP
-874 VVESDNLA
+874 VLESKNLA
-882 FSQAALLAE
+882 FSMVDLLTE
-891 ARSFAGEKTGFADLG
+891 AKSFAAEGTGFTELG
-906 REIDAQIKRGDLLH
+906 GEINAQIKRGDLLY
-920 VDVAKGCGTDLLV
+920 VDVAKGYGTGLLV
-933 SRASYEAEKSIIRHI
+933 SRASYEAEKSILRHI
-948 LEGKEAVTP
+948 LEGKETVTP

-999 TTQFRAVMA
+999 TTQFRAVMS

-1014 EGERPR
+1014 ASERPR

-1027 NRAVG
+1027 HRAVG

-1135 ALREAVYSLINRDVE
+1135 ELREAVYSLINRDVE
-1150 RALSGI
+1150 RALSGL
-1156 ESVKPSQVPRQEGAW
+1156 ESVKPSQVPRLEGAW

-1179 FSRSHESALAEAR
+1179 FSHSQEAKLAEAQQ
-1192 KTGEAFPDVPM
+1192 KAMLKGEAFPDVPM

-1236 LNSMIHDAREKAGE
+1236 LNGMIHDAREKAGE
-1250 LGQEQV
+1250 LGKEQV

-1271 RRLSTWENNPDA
+1271 RRLSTWETHRDA

-1295 GISKDDGLITL
+1295 GISRDDGLITL

-1332 TIRVGTG
+1332 TIRVGTGDRMRFTKSDRERGYVANSVWTVTAVSG

-1377 ASETFAIALEGTEGG
+1377 ASETFAIALEGTEGN
-1392 RKQMA
+1392 RKLMA

-1409 KQHVQVYTDDR
+1409 KQHVQVYTDNR
-1420 QGWTDAINNALQK
+1420 QGWTDAINNAVQK

-1441 PEADREVMNAE
+1441 PKPDREVMNAE

-1475 LAGGDSPARFIAP
+1475 LSGGDSPARFIAP

-1504 NGKSAGIWLNPLTT
+1504 NGRSAGIWLNPLTT

-1534 GSGDAQF
+1534 GSEDAQF

-1601 SARPGAGNGEPVTA
+1601 SVQPGAGNGEPVTA

-1650 DDKTEQAVRAIAGQ
+1650 DGKTEQAVREIAGQ
-1664 ERDRTAAS
+1664 ERDRADIT
-1672 ERETV
+1672 EREAA
-1677 LPESVLREP
+1677 LPESVLRES
-1686 QREREAVREV
+1686 QREQEAVREV

-1717 QKEKTPGGD
+1717 QKEKTLGGD

>member
-71 DGSNRHRPGYDLT
+71 DGRNRHRPGYDLT

-96 PGGDKRLIDAHNQ
+96 LGGDKRLIEAHNQ

-216 EVVGKHGMWEIPGV
+216 EVVGKHGMWEMPGV

-235 SGRSQAIRE
+235 SGRSQTIRE

-271 EIRMA
+271 EVRMA
-276 EWMQTLKETG
+276 EWMQTLKE
-286 FDIRA
+286 
-291 YRDAADQRAEI
+291 
-302 RTQAPGP
+302 
-309 ASQDG
+309 
-314 PDVQQAV
+314 
-321 AQAIAGLSE
+321 
-330 RKVQFTYTDV
+330 
-340 LARTVGI
+340 
-347 LPPENG
+347 
-353 VIERARAGID
+353 
-363 EAISREQLIPLDREK
+363 
-378 GLFTSGIHV
+378 
-387 LDELSVRA
+387 
-395 LSRDIMKQNRVTVH
+395 
-409 PEKSVP
+409 
-415 RTAGYSDAVSVLAQD
+415 GY
-430 RPSLAIVSGQGGAAG
+430 
-445 QRERVAE
+445 
-452 LVMMAREQGREV
+452 
-464 QIIAADRRSQM
+464 
-475 NLKQDERLSGEL
+475 
-487 ITGRRQLLEG
+487 
-497 MAFTPGST
+497 
-505 VIVDQGE
+505 
-512 KLSLKETLTLLDGA
+512 
-526 ARHNVQVLITDS
+526 
-538 GQRTGTGSALM
+538 
-549 AMKDAGVNTWR
+549 
-560 WQGGEQRPATIISE
+560 
-574 PDRNVRYARLAGDFA
+574 
-589 ASVKAGEESVA
+589 
-600 QVSGVRG
+600 
-607 HAILTQAIR
+607 
-616 SELKTQGVLG
+616 
-626 HPEVTMTALSP
+626 
-637 VWLDSRSRYLRDMY
+637 
-651 RPGMVMEQWN
+651 
-661 PETRSHDRY
+661 
-670 VIDRVTAQSHS
+670 
-681 LTLRDAQGET
+681 
-691 QVVRISS
+691 
-698 LDSSW
+698 
-703 SLFRPEKMPVADGER
+703 
-718 LRVTGKI
+718 
-725 PGLRVSGGD
+725 
-734 RLQVASVSEDAMTIV
+734 
-749 VPGRAEPAS
+749 
-758 LPVGD
+758 
-763 SPFTALKLENG
+763 
-774 WVETPGH
+774 
-781 SVSDSAKVFASVTQ
+781 
-795 MAMDNATLNGL
+795 
-806 ARSGRDVR
+806 
-814 LYSSLDEAR
+814 
-823 TAEKLARHPSFTVVS
+823 
-838 EQIKARAGETSLD
+838 
-851 TAISHQKSALH
+851 
-862 TQAQQAIHLALP
+862 
-874 VVESDNLA
+874 
-882 FSQAALLAE
+882 
-891 ARSFAGEKTGFADLG
+891 
-906 REIDAQIKRGDLLH
+906 
-920 VDVAKGCGTDLLV
+920 GTDLLV
-933 SRASYEAEKSIIRHI
+933 SRASYEAEKSILRHI

-999 TTQFRAVMA
+999 TTQFRAVMS

-1014 EGERPR
+1014 ERERPR

-1027 NRAVG
+1027 HRAVG

-1135 ALREAVYSLINRDVE
+1135 ELREAVYSLINRDVE
-1150 RALSGI
+1150 RALSGL

-1179 FSRSHESALAEAR
+1179 FSHSQEAKLAEAQQ
-1192 KTGEAFPDVPM
+1192 KSMLKGEAFPDVPM

-1214 GRTPEAREQT
+1214 GRTPKAREQT

-1271 RRLSTWENNPDA
+1271 RRLSTWETHRDA

-1339 DSVTLSD
+1339 DRMRFTKSDRERGYVANSVWTVTAVSGDSVTLSD

-1377 ASETFAIALEGTEGG
+1377 ASETFAIALEGTEGN

-1409 KQHVQVYTDDR
+1409 KQHVQVYTDNR
-1420 QGWTDAINNALQK
+1420 QGWTDAINNAVQK

-1441 PEADREVMNAE
+1441 PKSDREVMNAE

-1518 DDGNGLRGFS
+1518 DDGNGLRG
-1528 GEGRVK
+1528 
-1534 GSGDAQF
+1534 
-1541 VALQGSRNGESLLA
+1541 
-1555 DNMQDGVRIA
+1555 
-1565 RDNPDSGVV
+1565 
-1574 VRIAGEGRPWNP
+1574 
-1586 GAITG
+1586 
-1591 GRVWGDIPDN
+1591 
-1601 SARPGAGNGEPVTA
+1601 
-1615 EVLAQRQAEEA
+1615 
-1626 IRRETERRADE
+1626 
-1637 IVRKMAENKPDLP
+1637 
-1650 DDKTEQAVRAIAGQ
+1650 
-1664 ERDRTAAS
+1664 
-1672 ERETV
+1672 
-1677 LPESVLREP
+1677 
-1686 QREREAVREV
+1686 
-1696 ARENLLQERLQ
+1696 
-1707 QMERDMVRDL
+1707 
-1717 QKEKTPGGD
+1717 

>member
-71 DGSNRHRPGYDLT
+71 DGRNRHRPGYDLT

-96 PGGDKRLIDAHNQ
+96 LGGDKRLIEAHNQ

-216 EVVGKHGMWEIPGV
+216 EVVGKHGMWEMPGV

-235 SGRSQAIRE
+235 SGRSQTIRE

-271 EIRMA
+271 EVRMA
-276 EWMQTLKETG
+276 EWMQTLKETR

-291 YRDAADQRAEI
+291 YRDAADQRAET
-302 RTQAPGP
+302 RTQAPG
-309 ASQDG
+309 AVSQEG

-321 AQAIAGLSE
+321 TQAIAGLSE

-487 ITGRRQLLEG
+487 ITGRRQLQEG
-497 MAFTPGST
+497 MTFTPGST

-549 AMKDAGVNTWR
+549 AMKDAGVNTYR

-600 QVSGVRG
+600 QVSGVREQ
-607 HAILTQAIR
+607 AILTQAIR

-626 HPEVTMTALSP
+626 HQEVTMTALSP

-670 VIDRVTAQSHS
+670 VIDRV
-681 LTLRDAQGET
+681 
-691 QVVRISS
+691 
-698 LDSSW
+698 
-703 SLFRPEKMPVADGER
+703 
-718 LRVTGKI
+718 
-725 PGLRVSGGD
+725 
-734 RLQVASVSEDAMTIV
+734 
-749 VPGRAEPAS
+749 
-758 LPVGD
+758 
-763 SPFTALKLENG
+763 
-774 WVETPGH
+774 
-781 SVSDSAKVFASVTQ
+781 
-795 MAMDNATLNGL
+795 
-806 ARSGRDVR
+806 
-814 LYSSLDEAR
+814 
-823 TAEKLARHPSFTVVS
+823 
-838 EQIKARAGETSLD
+838 
-851 TAISHQKSALH
+851 
-862 TQAQQAIHLALP
+862 
-874 VVESDNLA
+874 
-882 FSQAALLAE
+882 
-891 ARSFAGEKTGFADLG
+891 
-906 REIDAQIKRGDLLH
+906 
-920 VDVAKGCGTDLLV
+920 
-933 SRASYEAEKSIIRHI
+933 
-948 LEGKEAVTP
+948 
-957 LMERVPGELMEKLT
+957 
-971 SGQRAA
+971 
-977 TRMILETSD
+977 
-986 RFTVVQGYAGVGK
+986 
-999 TTQFRAVMA
+999 
-1008 AVNMLP
+1008 
-1014 EGERPR
+1014 
-1020 VVGLGPT
+1020 GPT
-1027 NRAVG
+1027 HRAVG

-1135 ALREAVYSLINRDVE
+1135 ELREAVYSLINRDVE
-1150 RALSGI
+1150 RALSGL

-1179 FSRSHESALAEAR
+1179 FSHSQEAKLAEAQQ
-1192 KTGEAFPDVPM
+1192 KAMLKGEAFPDVPM
-1203 TLYEAIVRDYT
+1203 TLYEAIVRDYPVHRKT
-1214 GRTPEAREQT
+1214 
-1224 LIVTHLNEDRRV
+1224 
-1236 LNSMIHDAREKAGE
+1236 
-1250 LGQEQV
+1250 LGQV
-1256 MVPVLNTANIRDGEL
+1256 
-1271 RRLSTWENNPDA
+1271 S
-1283 LALVDNVYHRIA
+1283 
-1295 GISKDDGLITL
+1295 
-1306 QDAEGNTRLIS
+1306 
-1317 PREAVAEGVTLYTPD
+1317 
-1332 TIRVGTG
+1332 
-1339 DSVTLSD
+1339 
-1346 GQQTRVIR
+1346 
-1354 PGQERAEQHID
+1354 
-1365 LAYAIT
+1365 
-1371 AHGAQG
+1371 
-1377 ASETFAIALEGTEGG
+1377 
-1392 RKQMA
+1392 
-1397 GFESA
+1397 
-1402 YVALSRM
+1402 
-1409 KQHVQVYTDDR
+1409 
-1420 QGWTDAINNALQK
+1420 
-1433 GTAHDVLE
+1433 
-1441 PEADREVMNAE
+1441 
-1452 RLFSTARELRDVA
+1452 
-1465 AGRAVLRQAG
+1465 
-1475 LAGGDSPARFIAP
+1475 
-1488 GRKYPQ
+1488 
-1494 PYVALPAFDR
+1494 
-1504 NGKSAGIWLNPLTT
+1504 
-1518 DDGNGLRGFS
+1518 
-1528 GEGRVK
+1528 
-1534 GSGDAQF
+1534 
-1541 VALQGSRNGESLLA
+1541 
-1555 DNMQDGVRIA
+1555 
-1565 RDNPDSGVV
+1565 
-1574 VRIAGEGRPWNP
+1574 
-1586 GAITG
+1586 
-1591 GRVWGDIPDN
+1591 
-1601 SARPGAGNGEPVTA
+1601 
-1615 EVLAQRQAEEA
+1615 
-1626 IRRETERRADE
+1626 
-1637 IVRKMAENKPDLP
+1637 
-1650 DDKTEQAVRAIAGQ
+1650 
-1664 ERDRTAAS
+1664 
-1672 ERETV
+1672 
-1677 LPESVLREP
+1677 
-1686 QREREAVREV
+1686 
-1696 ARENLLQERLQ
+1696 
-1707 QMERDMVRDL
+1707 
-1717 QKEKTPGGD
+1717 

>member
-25 VLGSMGERWAGQG
+25 VLGSMGERWAGKG

-71 DGSNRHRPGYDLT
+71 DGSNKHRPGYDLT

-96 PGGDKRLIDAHNQ
+96 LGGDKRLIDAHNQ

-216 EVVGKHGMWEIPGV
+216 EVVGKHGMWEMPGV

-271 EIRMA
+271 EVRMA

-291 YRDAADQRAEI
+291 YRDAADQRTEI

-314 PDVQQAV
+314 PDAQQAV
-321 AQAIAGLSE
+321 TQAIAGLSE

-415 RTAGYSDAVSVLAQD
+415 RTASYSDAVSVLAQD

-475 NLKQDERLSGEL
+475 NLKQDERL
-487 ITGRRQLLEG
+487 
-497 MAFTPGST
+497 
-505 VIVDQGE
+505 
-512 KLSLKETLTLLDGA
+512 
-526 ARHNVQVLITDS
+526 
-538 GQRTGTGSALM
+538 
-549 AMKDAGVNTWR
+549 
-560 WQGGEQRPATIISE
+560 
-574 PDRNVRYARLAGDFA
+574 
-589 ASVKAGEESVA
+589 
-600 QVSGVRG
+600 
-607 HAILTQAIR
+607 
-616 SELKTQGVLG
+616 
-626 HPEVTMTALSP
+626 
-637 VWLDSRSRYLRDMY
+637 
-651 RPGMVMEQWN
+651 
-661 PETRSHDRY
+661 
-670 VIDRVTAQSHS
+670 TAQSHS

-734 RLQVASVSEDAMTIV
+734 RLQVASVSEDAMTVV
-749 VPGRAEPAS
+749 VPGRAEPAT
-758 LPVGD
+758 LPVAD

-814 LYSSLDEAR
+814 LYSSLDETR
-823 TAEKLARHPSFTVVS
+823 TAEKLVRHPSFTVVS
-838 EQIKARAGETSLD
+838 EQIKARAGETSLE
-851 TAISHQKSALH
+851 TAISLQKAGLH
-862 TQAQQAIHLALP
+862 TPAQQAIHLALP
-874 VVESDNLA
+874 VLESKNLA
-882 FSQAALLAE
+882 FSMVDLLTE
-891 ARSFAGEKTGFADLG
+891 AKSFAAEGTGFTELG
-906 REIDAQIKRGDLLH
+906 GEINAQIKRGDLLY
-920 VDVAKGCGTDLLV
+920 VDVAKGYGTGLLV
-933 SRASYEAEKSIIRHI
+933 SRASYEAEKSILRHI

-957 LMERVPGELMEKLT
+957 LMERVPGELMETLT

-999 TTQFRAVMA
+999 TTQFRAVMS

-1014 EGERPR
+1014 ASERPR

-1027 NRAVG
+1027 HRAVG

-1135 ALREAVYSLINRDVE
+1135 ELREAVYSLINRDVE
-1150 RALSGI
+1150 RALSGL
-1156 ESVKPSQVPRQEGAW
+1156 ESVKPSQVPRLEGAW

-1179 FSRSHESALAEAR
+1179 FSHSQEAKLAEAQQ
-1192 KTGEAFPDVPM
+1192 KAMLKGEAFPDVPM

-1236 LNSMIHDAREKAGE
+1236 LNGMIHDAREKAGE
-1250 LGQEQV
+1250 LGKEQV

-1271 RRLSTWENNPDA
+1271 RRLSTWETHRDA

-1295 GISKDDGLITL
+1295 GISRDDGLITL

-1332 TIRVGTG
+1332 TIRVGTGDRMRFTKSDRERGYVANSVWTVTAVSG

-1377 ASETFAIALEGTEGG
+1377 ASETFAIALEGTEGN
-1392 RKQMA
+1392 RKLMA

-1409 KQHVQVYTDDR
+1409 KQHVQVYTDNR
-1420 QGWTDAINNALQK
+1420 QGWTDAINNAVQK

-1441 PEADREVMNAE
+1441 PKPDREVMNAE

-1475 LAGGDSPARFIAP
+1475 LSGGDSPARFIAP

-1504 NGKSAGIWLNPLTT
+1504 NGRSAGIWLNPLTT

-1534 GSGDAQF
+1534 GSEDAQF

-1601 SARPGAGNGEPVTA
+1601 SVQPGAGNGEPVTA

-1650 DDKTEQAVRAIAGQ
+1650 DGKTEQAVREIAGQ
-1664 ERDRTAAS
+1664 ERDRADIT
-1672 ERETV
+1672 EREAA
-1677 LPESVLREP
+1677 LPESVLRES
-1686 QREREAVREV
+1686 QREQEAVREV

-1717 QKEKTPGGD
+1717 QKEKTLGGD

>member
-71 DGSNRHRPGYDLT
+71 DGRNRHRPGYDLT

-96 PGGDKRLIDAHNQ
+96 LGGDKRLIEAHNQ
-109 AVDFAVRQV
+109 AVDFAVHQV

-216 EVVGKHGMWEIPGV
+216 EVVGKHSMWEMPGV

-235 SGRSQAIRE
+235 SGRSQTIRE

-271 EIRMA
+271 EVRMA

-291 YRDAADQRAEI
+291 YRDAADQRAET

-309 ASQDG
+309 ASPDG

-321 AQAIAGLSE
+321 TQAIAGLSE
-330 RKVQFTYTDV
+330 RKVQFTYADV

-378 GLFTSGIHV
+378 GLFMSGIHV

-487 ITGRRQLLEG
+487 ITGRRQLQEG

-549 AMKDAGVNTWR
+549 AMKDAGVNTYR

-600 QVSGVRG
+600 QVSGGREQ
-607 HAILTQAIR
+607 AILTQAIR

-670 VIDRVTAQSHS
+670 VIDRVT
-681 LTLRDAQGET
+681 E
-691 QVVRISS
+691 
-698 LDSSW
+698 
-703 SLFRPEKMPVADGER
+703 
-718 LRVTGKI
+718 
-725 PGLRVSGGD
+725 
-734 RLQVASVSEDAMTIV
+734 
-749 VPGRAEPAS
+749 
-758 LPVGD
+758 
-763 SPFTALKLENG
+763 
-774 WVETPGH
+774 
-781 SVSDSAKVFASVTQ
+781 AK
-795 MAMDNATLNGL
+795 
-806 ARSGRDVR
+806 
-814 LYSSLDEAR
+814 
-823 TAEKLARHPSFTVVS
+823 
-838 EQIKARAGETSLD
+838 
-851 TAISHQKSALH
+851 
-862 TQAQQAIHLALP
+862 
-874 VVESDNLA
+874 
-882 FSQAALLAE
+882 
-891 ARSFAGEKTGFADLG
+891 SFAAEGTSFVDLG
-906 REIDAQIKRGDLLH
+906 REINAQIKRGDLLH
-920 VDVAKGCGTDLLV
+920 VDVAKGYGTDLLV
-933 SRASYEAEKSIIRHI
+933 SRPSYEAEKSILRHI
-948 LEGKEAVTP
+948 LEGKDAVMP

-999 TTQFRAVMA
+999 TTQFRAVMS

-1014 EGERPR
+1014 ESERPR

-1027 NRAVG
+1027 HRAVG

-1078 TDMARAYALIAAG
+1078 TDMARAYALIAVG

-1135 ALREAVYSLINRDVE
+1135 ELREAVYSLINRDVE
-1150 RALSGI
+1150 RALSGL

-1179 FSRSHESALAEAR
+1179 FSHSQEAKLAEAQQ
-1192 KTGEAFPDVPM
+1192 KAMLKGEAFPDVPM

-1250 LGQEQV
+1250 LGKEQV

-1271 RRLSTWENNPDA
+1271 RRLSTWETHRDA

-1295 GISKDDGLITL
+1295 GISRDDGLITL
-1306 QDAEGNTRLIS
+1306 EDAEGNTRLIS

-1339 DSVTLSD
+1339 DRMRFTKSDRERGYVANSVWTVTAASGDSVTLSD

-1354 PGQERAEQHID
+1354 PGQEQAEQHID

-1377 ASETFAIALEGTEGG
+1377 ASEIFAIALEGTEGN
-1392 RKQMA
+1392 RKLMA

-1409 KQHVQVYTDDR
+1409 KQHVQVYTDNR
-1420 QGWTDAINNALQK
+1420 QGWTDAINNAVQK

-1441 PEADREVMNAE
+1441 PKPDREVMNAE

-1488 GRKYPQ
+1488 GRKYLQ

-1601 SARPGAGNGEPVTA
+1601 SVQPGAGNGEPVTA

-1626 IRRETERRADE
+1626 IRRETERRTDE

-1650 DDKTEQAVRAIAGQ
+1650 DGKTEQAVREIAGQ
-1664 ERDRTAAS
+1664 ERDRAAIT
-1672 ERETV
+1672 EREAA

-1686 QREREAVREV
+1686 QREREAVREI

-1717 QKEKTPGGD
+1717 QKEKTLGGD

>member
-25 VLGSMGERWAGQG
+25 VLGSMGERWAGRG

-71 DGSNRHRPGYDLT
+71 DGSNKHRPGYDLT

-96 PGGDKRLIDAHNQ
+96 LGGDKRLIDAHNQ

-148 TSRDQEPQLHTHAVV
+148 TSRDQEPQLHTHTVV

-216 EVVGKHGMWEIPGV
+216 EVVGKHGMWEMPGV

-271 EIRMA
+271 EVRMA

-291 YRDAADQRAEI
+291 YRDAADQRAET
-302 RTQAPGP
+302 RTQAPG
-309 ASQDG
+309 AVSQEG

-321 AQAIAGLSE
+321 TQAIAGLSE

-353 VIERARAGID
+353 VIERARAAID

-549 AMKDAGVNTWR
+549 AMKDAGVNSYR

-600 QVSGVRG
+600 QVSGVREQ
-607 HAILTQAIR
+607 AILTQAIR

-670 VIDRVTAQSHS
+670 VIDRV
-681 LTLRDAQGET
+681 
-691 QVVRISS
+691 
-698 LDSSW
+698 
-703 SLFRPEKMPVADGER
+703 
-718 LRVTGKI
+718 
-725 PGLRVSGGD
+725 
-734 RLQVASVSEDAMTIV
+734 
-749 VPGRAEPAS
+749 
-758 LPVGD
+758 
-763 SPFTALKLENG
+763 
-774 WVETPGH
+774 
-781 SVSDSAKVFASVTQ
+781 
-795 MAMDNATLNGL
+795 NGL

-814 LYSSLDEAR
+814 LYSSLDETR

-838 EQIKARAGETSLD
+838 EQIKARAGEILLE
-851 TAISHQKSALH
+851 TAISLQKAGLH
-862 TQAQQAIHLALP
+862 TPAQQAIHLALP
-874 VVESDNLA
+874 VLESKNLA
-882 FSQAALLAE
+882 FSMVDLLTE
-891 ARSFAGEKTGFADLG
+891 AKSFAAEGTSFTDLG
-906 REIDAQIKRGDLLH
+906 GEINAQIKRGDLLY
-920 VDVAKGCGTDLLV
+920 VDVAKGYGTGLLV
-933 SRASYEAEKSIIRHI
+933 SRASYEAEKSILRHI

-999 TTQFRAVMA
+999 TTQFRAVMS

-1014 EGERPR
+1014 ESGRPR

-1027 NRAVG
+1027 HRAVG

-1135 ALREAVYSLINRDVE
+1135 ELREAVYSLINRDVE
-1150 RALSGI
+1150 RALSGL

-1179 FSRSHESALAEAR
+1179 FSHSQEAKLAEAQQ
-1192 KTGEAFPDVPM
+1192 KAMLKGEAFPDVPM

-1250 LGQEQV
+1250 LGKEQV

-1271 RRLSTWENNPDA
+1271 RRLSTWETHRDA
-1283 LALVDNVYHRIA
+1283 LVLVDNVYHRIA

-1332 TIRVGTG
+1332 TIRVGAGDRMRFTKSDRERGYVANSVWTVTAVSG
-1339 DSVTLSD
+1339 DSVTLS
-1346 GQQTRVIR
+1346 GRQQTRVIR
-1354 PGQERAEQHID
+1354 PAQERAEQHID

-1377 ASETFAIALEGTEGG
+1377 ASETFAIALEGTEGS
-1392 RKQMA
+1392 RKLMA

-1409 KQHVQVYTDDR
+1409 KQHVQVYTDNR
-1420 QGWTDAINNALQK
+1420 QGWTDAINNAVQK
-1433 GTAHDVLE
+1433 GTAHDVFE
-1441 PEADREVMNAE
+1441 PKPDREVMNAE

-1465 AGRAVLRQAG
+1465 ARRAVLRQAG

-1601 SARPGAGNGEPVTA
+1601 SVQPGAGNGEPVTA

-1626 IRRETERRADE
+1626 IRRETVRRADE

-1650 DDKTEQAVRAIAGQ
+1650 DSKTEQAVREIAGQ
-1664 ERDRTAAS
+1664 ERDRSAIS
-1672 ERETV
+1672 EREAA
-1677 LPESVLREP
+1677 LPESVLRES
-1686 QREREAVREV
+1686 QREREAVREI

-1717 QKEKTPGGD
+1717 QKEKTLGGD

>member
-1 MMSIAQVRSAGSAGN
+1 MLSFSVVKSAGSAGN

-63 GADLSRMQ
+63 GADFSRMQ
-71 DGSNRHRPGYDLT
+71 DGSNKHRPGYDLT

-96 PGGDKRLIDAHNQ
+96 LGGDKRLIDAHNQ

-148 TSRDQEPQLHTHAVV
+148 TSRDQDPQLHTHVVV

-186 IENVYANQIAFGRL
+186 SENVLANRIAFGKIYQSELRQ
-200 YREKLKEQV
+200 RV

-216 EVVGKHGMWEIPGV
+216 EVVGKHGMWEMPGV

-271 EIRMA
+271 EVRMA

-321 AQAIAGLSE
+321 TQAIAGLSE

-497 MAFTPGST
+497 MAFPPGST

-549 AMKDAGVNTWR
+549 AMKDAGVNTYR

-600 QVSGVRG
+600 QVSGVREQ
-607 HAILTQAIR
+607 AILTEAIR

-734 RLQVASVSEDAMTIV
+734 RLQVASVSEDAMTVV
-749 VPGRAEPAS
+749 VPGRAEPAT
-758 LPVGD
+758 LPVAD

-781 SVSDSAKVFASVTQ
+781 SVSDSATVFASVTQ

-814 LYSSLDEAR
+814 LYSSLDEPR
-823 TAEKLARHPSFTVVS
+823 TAEKLAR
-838 EQIKARAGETSLD
+838 
-851 TAISHQKSALH
+851 
-862 TQAQQAIHLALP
+862 
-874 VVESDNLA
+874 
-882 FSQAALLAE
+882 
-891 ARSFAGEKTGFADLG
+891 
-906 REIDAQIKRGDLLH
+906 
-920 VDVAKGCGTDLLV
+920 
-933 SRASYEAEKSIIRHI
+933 
-948 LEGKEAVTP
+948 
-957 LMERVPGELMEKLT
+957 
-971 SGQRAA
+971 
-977 TRMILETSD
+977 
-986 RFTVVQGYAGVGK
+986 
-999 TTQFRAVMA
+999 
-1008 AVNMLP
+1008 
-1014 EGERPR
+1014 
-1020 VVGLGPT
+1020 
-1027 NRAVG
+1027 
-1032 EMRSAGVD
+1032 
-1040 AQTLASFLHDTQLQQ
+1040 Q

-1120 AADVA
+1120 AADVV

-1135 ALREAVYSLINRDVE
+1135 ELREAVYSLINRDVE
-1150 RALSGI
+1150 RALSGL

-1179 FSRSHESALAEAR
+1179 FSHSQEAKLAEAQQ
-1192 KTGEAFPDVPM
+1192 KAMLKGEAFPDIPM

-1250 LGQEQV
+1250 LGKEQV

-1283 LALVDNVYHRIA
+1283 LALVDSVYHRIA
-1295 GISKDDGLITL
+1295 GISKDDGLISEP
-1306 QDAEGNTRLIS
+1306 AH
-1317 PREAVAEGVTLYTPD
+1317 
-1332 TIRVGTG
+1332 TG
-1339 DSVTLSD
+1339 
-1346 GQQTRVIR
+1346 
-1354 PGQERAEQHID
+1354 
-1365 LAYAIT
+1365 
-1371 AHGAQG
+1371 
-1377 ASETFAIALEGTEGG
+1377 
-1392 RKQMA
+1392 
-1397 GFESA
+1397 
-1402 YVALSRM
+1402 
-1409 KQHVQVYTDDR
+1409 
-1420 QGWTDAINNALQK
+1420 
-1433 GTAHDVLE
+1433 
-1441 PEADREVMNAE
+1441 
-1452 RLFSTARELRDVA
+1452 
-1465 AGRAVLRQAG
+1465 
-1475 LAGGDSPARFIAP
+1475 
-1488 GRKYPQ
+1488 
-1494 PYVALPAFDR
+1494 
-1504 NGKSAGIWLNPLTT
+1504 
-1518 DDGNGLRGFS
+1518 
-1528 GEGRVK
+1528 
-1534 GSGDAQF
+1534 
-1541 VALQGSRNGESLLA
+1541 
-1555 DNMQDGVRIA
+1555 
-1565 RDNPDSGVV
+1565 
-1574 VRIAGEGRPWNP
+1574 
-1586 GAITG
+1586 
-1591 GRVWGDIPDN
+1591 
-1601 SARPGAGNGEPVTA
+1601 
-1615 EVLAQRQAEEA
+1615 
-1626 IRRETERRADE
+1626 
-1637 IVRKMAENKPDLP
+1637 
-1650 DDKTEQAVRAIAGQ
+1650 
-1664 ERDRTAAS
+1664 
-1672 ERETV
+1672 
-1677 LPESVLREP
+1677 
-1686 QREREAVREV
+1686 
-1696 ARENLLQERLQ
+1696 
-1707 QMERDMVRDL
+1707 
-1717 QKEKTPGGD
+1717 

>member
-1 MMSIAQVRSAGSAGN
+1 
-16 YYTDKDNYY
+16 
-25 VLGSMGERWAGQG
+25 
-38 AEQLGLQGSV
+38 
-48 DKDVFTRLLEGRLPD
+48 
-63 GADLSRMQ
+63 
-71 DGSNRHRPGYDLT
+71 
-84 FSAPKSVSMMAM
+84 
-96 PGGDKRLIDAHNQ
+96 
-109 AVDFAVRQV
+109 
-118 EALASTRVMTDGQ
+118 MTDGQ

-148 TSRDQEPQLHTHAVV
+148 TSRDQDPQLHTHVVV

-186 IENVYANQIAFGRL
+186 SENVLANRIAFGKIYQSELRQ
-200 YREKLKEQV
+200 RV

-216 EVVGKHGMWEIPGV
+216 EVVGKHGMWEMPGV

-271 EIRMA
+271 EVRMA

-321 AQAIAGLSE
+321 TQAIAGLSE

-497 MAFTPGST
+497 MAFPPGST

-549 AMKDAGVNTWR
+549 AMKDAGVNTYR

-600 QVSGVRG
+600 QVSGVREQ
-607 HAILTQAIR
+607 AILTEAIR

-734 RLQVASVSEDAMTIV
+734 RLQVASVSEDAMTVV
-749 VPGRAEPAS
+749 VPGRAEPAT
-758 LPVGD
+758 LPVAD

-781 SVSDSAKVFASVTQ
+781 SVSDSATVFASVTQ

-814 LYSSLDEAR
+814 LYSSLDEPR
-823 TAEKLARHPSFTVVS
+823 TAEKLAR
-838 EQIKARAGETSLD
+838 
-851 TAISHQKSALH
+851 
-862 TQAQQAIHLALP
+862 
-874 VVESDNLA
+874 
-882 FSQAALLAE
+882 
-891 ARSFAGEKTGFADLG
+891 
-906 REIDAQIKRGDLLH
+906 
-920 VDVAKGCGTDLLV
+920 
-933 SRASYEAEKSIIRHI
+933 
-948 LEGKEAVTP
+948 
-957 LMERVPGELMEKLT
+957 
-971 SGQRAA
+971 
-977 TRMILETSD
+977 
-986 RFTVVQGYAGVGK
+986 
-999 TTQFRAVMA
+999 
-1008 AVNMLP
+1008 
-1014 EGERPR
+1014 
-1020 VVGLGPT
+1020 
-1027 NRAVG
+1027 
-1032 EMRSAGVD
+1032 
-1040 AQTLASFLHDTQLQQ
+1040 Q

-1120 AADVA
+1120 AADVV

-1135 ALREAVYSLINRDVE
+1135 ELREAVYSLINRDVE
-1150 RALSGI
+1150 RALSGL

-1179 FSRSHESALAEAR
+1179 FSHSQEAKLAEAQQ
-1192 KTGEAFPDVPM
+1192 KAMLKGEAFPDIPM

-1250 LGQEQV
+1250 LGKEQV

-1283 LALVDNVYHRIA
+1283 LALVDSVYHRIA
-1295 GISKDDGLITL
+1295 GISKDDGLISEP
-1306 QDAEGNTRLIS
+1306 AH
-1317 PREAVAEGVTLYTPD
+1317 
-1332 TIRVGTG
+1332 TG
-1339 DSVTLSD
+1339 
-1346 GQQTRVIR
+1346 
-1354 PGQERAEQHID
+1354 
-1365 LAYAIT
+1365 
-1371 AHGAQG
+1371 
-1377 ASETFAIALEGTEGG
+1377 
-1392 RKQMA
+1392 
-1397 GFESA
+1397 
-1402 YVALSRM
+1402 
-1409 KQHVQVYTDDR
+1409 
-1420 QGWTDAINNALQK
+1420 
-1433 GTAHDVLE
+1433 
-1441 PEADREVMNAE
+1441 
-1452 RLFSTARELRDVA
+1452 
-1465 AGRAVLRQAG
+1465 
-1475 LAGGDSPARFIAP
+1475 
-1488 GRKYPQ
+1488 
-1494 PYVALPAFDR
+1494 
-1504 NGKSAGIWLNPLTT
+1504 
-1518 DDGNGLRGFS
+1518 
-1528 GEGRVK
+1528 
-1534 GSGDAQF
+1534 
-1541 VALQGSRNGESLLA
+1541 
-1555 DNMQDGVRIA
+1555 
-1565 RDNPDSGVV
+1565 
-1574 VRIAGEGRPWNP
+1574 
-1586 GAITG
+1586 
-1591 GRVWGDIPDN
+1591 
-1601 SARPGAGNGEPVTA
+1601 
-1615 EVLAQRQAEEA
+1615 
-1626 IRRETERRADE
+1626 
-1637 IVRKMAENKPDLP
+1637 
-1650 DDKTEQAVRAIAGQ
+1650 
-1664 ERDRTAAS
+1664 
-1672 ERETV
+1672 
-1677 LPESVLREP
+1677 
-1686 QREREAVREV
+1686 
-1696 ARENLLQERLQ
+1696 
-1707 QMERDMVRDL
+1707 
-1717 QKEKTPGGD
+1717 

>member
-1 MMSIAQVRSAGSAGN
+1 MLSFSVVKSAGSAGN

-71 DGSNRHRPGYDLT
+71 DGSNKHRPGYDLT

-96 PGGDKRLIDAHNQ
+96 LGGDKRLIDAHNQ

-148 TSRDQEPQLHTHAVV
+148 TSRDQDPQLHTHVVV

-186 IENVYANQIAFGRL
+186 SENVLANRIAFGKIYQSELRQ
-200 YREKLKEQV
+200 RV

-216 EVVGKHGMWEIPGV
+216 EVVGKHGMWEMPGV

-271 EIRMA
+271 EVRMA

-321 AQAIAGLSE
+321 TQAIAGLSE

-497 MAFTPGST
+497 MAFPPGST

-549 AMKDAGVNTWR
+549 AMKDAGVNTYR

-600 QVSGVRG
+600 QVSGVREQ
-607 HAILTQAIR
+607 AILTQAIR

-734 RLQVASVSEDAMTIV
+734 RLQVASVSEDAMTVV
-749 VPGRAEPAS
+749 VPGRAEPAT
-758 LPVGD
+758 LPVAD

-781 SVSDSAKVFASVTQ
+781 SVSDSATVFASVTQ

-814 LYSSLDEAR
+814 LYSSLDEPR
-823 TAEKLARHPSFTVVS
+823 TAEKLAR
-838 EQIKARAGETSLD
+838 
-851 TAISHQKSALH
+851 
-862 TQAQQAIHLALP
+862 
-874 VVESDNLA
+874 
-882 FSQAALLAE
+882 
-891 ARSFAGEKTGFADLG
+891 
-906 REIDAQIKRGDLLH
+906 
-920 VDVAKGCGTDLLV
+920 
-933 SRASYEAEKSIIRHI
+933 
-948 LEGKEAVTP
+948 
-957 LMERVPGELMEKLT
+957 
-971 SGQRAA
+971 
-977 TRMILETSD
+977 
-986 RFTVVQGYAGVGK
+986 
-999 TTQFRAVMA
+999 
-1008 AVNMLP
+1008 
-1014 EGERPR
+1014 
-1020 VVGLGPT
+1020 
-1027 NRAVG
+1027 
-1032 EMRSAGVD
+1032 
-1040 AQTLASFLHDTQLQQ
+1040 Q

-1135 ALREAVYSLINRDVE
+1135 ELREAVYSLINRDVE
-1150 RALSGI
+1150 RALSGL

-1179 FSRSHESALAEAR
+1179 FSHSQEAKLAEAQQ
-1192 KTGEAFPDVPM
+1192 KAMLKGEAFPDIPM

-1250 LGQEQV
+1250 LGKEQV

-1283 LALVDNVYHRIA
+1283 LALVDSVYHRIA
-1295 GISKDDGLITL
+1295 GISKDDGLISEP
-1306 QDAEGNTRLIS
+1306 AH
-1317 PREAVAEGVTLYTPD
+1317 
-1332 TIRVGTG
+1332 TG
-1339 DSVTLSD
+1339 
-1346 GQQTRVIR
+1346 
-1354 PGQERAEQHID
+1354 
-1365 LAYAIT
+1365 
-1371 AHGAQG
+1371 
-1377 ASETFAIALEGTEGG
+1377 
-1392 RKQMA
+1392 
-1397 GFESA
+1397 
-1402 YVALSRM
+1402 
-1409 KQHVQVYTDDR
+1409 
-1420 QGWTDAINNALQK
+1420 
-1433 GTAHDVLE
+1433 
-1441 PEADREVMNAE
+1441 
-1452 RLFSTARELRDVA
+1452 
-1465 AGRAVLRQAG
+1465 
-1475 LAGGDSPARFIAP
+1475 
-1488 GRKYPQ
+1488 
-1494 PYVALPAFDR
+1494 
-1504 NGKSAGIWLNPLTT
+1504 
-1518 DDGNGLRGFS
+1518 
-1528 GEGRVK
+1528 
-1534 GSGDAQF
+1534 
-1541 VALQGSRNGESLLA
+1541 
-1555 DNMQDGVRIA
+1555 
-1565 RDNPDSGVV
+1565 
-1574 VRIAGEGRPWNP
+1574 
-1586 GAITG
+1586 
-1591 GRVWGDIPDN
+1591 
-1601 SARPGAGNGEPVTA
+1601 
-1615 EVLAQRQAEEA
+1615 
-1626 IRRETERRADE
+1626 
-1637 IVRKMAENKPDLP
+1637 
-1650 DDKTEQAVRAIAGQ
+1650 
-1664 ERDRTAAS
+1664 
-1672 ERETV
+1672 
-1677 LPESVLREP
+1677 
-1686 QREREAVREV
+1686 
-1696 ARENLLQERLQ
+1696 
-1707 QMERDMVRDL
+1707 
-1717 QKEKTPGGD
+1717 

>member
-25 VLGSMGERWAGQG
+25 VLGSMGERWAGRG

-96 PGGDKRLIDAHNQ
+96 LGGDKRLIDAHNQ

-216 EVVGKHGMWEIPGV
+216 EVVGKHGMWEMPGV

-271 EIRMA
+271 EVRMA

-291 YRDAADQRAEI
+291 YRDAADQRAET
-302 RTQAPGP
+302 RTQAPG
-309 ASQDG
+309 AVSQEG

-321 AQAIAGLSE
+321 TQAIAGLSE

-452 LVMMAREQGREV
+452 LVMMVREQGREV

-475 NLKQDERLSGEL
+475 NLKQDERL
-487 ITGRRQLLEG
+487 
-497 MAFTPGST
+497 
-505 VIVDQGE
+505 
-512 KLSLKETLTLLDGA
+512 
-526 ARHNVQVLITDS
+526 
-538 GQRTGTGSALM
+538 
-549 AMKDAGVNTWR
+549 
-560 WQGGEQRPATIISE
+560 
-574 PDRNVRYARLAGDFA
+574 
-589 ASVKAGEESVA
+589 
-600 QVSGVRG
+600 
-607 HAILTQAIR
+607 
-616 SELKTQGVLG
+616 
-626 HPEVTMTALSP
+626 
-637 VWLDSRSRYLRDMY
+637 
-651 RPGMVMEQWN
+651 
-661 PETRSHDRY
+661 
-670 VIDRVTAQSHS
+670 
-681 LTLRDAQGET
+681 
-691 QVVRISS
+691 
-698 LDSSW
+698 
-703 SLFRPEKMPVADGER
+703 
-718 LRVTGKI
+718 
-725 PGLRVSGGD
+725 
-734 RLQVASVSEDAMTIV
+734 
-749 VPGRAEPAS
+749 
-758 LPVGD
+758 
-763 SPFTALKLENG
+763 
-774 WVETPGH
+774 
-781 SVSDSAKVFASVTQ
+781 
-795 MAMDNATLNGL
+795 
-806 ARSGRDVR
+806 
-814 LYSSLDEAR
+814 
-823 TAEKLARHPSFTVVS
+823 
-838 EQIKARAGETSLD
+838 
-851 TAISHQKSALH
+851 
-862 TQAQQAIHLALP
+862 
-874 VVESDNLA
+874 
-882 FSQAALLAE
+882 
-891 ARSFAGEKTGFADLG
+891 
-906 REIDAQIKRGDLLH
+906 
-920 VDVAKGCGTDLLV
+920 
-933 SRASYEAEKSIIRHI
+933 
-948 LEGKEAVTP
+948 
-957 LMERVPGELMEKLT
+957 
-971 SGQRAA
+971 
-977 TRMILETSD
+977 
-986 RFTVVQGYAGVGK
+986 
-999 TTQFRAVMA
+999 
-1008 AVNMLP
+1008 
-1014 EGERPR
+1014 
-1020 VVGLGPT
+1020 
-1027 NRAVG
+1027 
-1032 EMRSAGVD
+1032 
-1040 AQTLASFLHDTQLQQ
+1040 ASFLHDTQLLQ
-1055 RSGETPDFSNTLFL
+1055 RSGETPNFSNTLFL

-1135 ALREAVYSLINRDVE
+1135 ELREAVYSLINRDVE
-1150 RALSGI
+1150 RALSGL
-1156 ESVKPSQVPRQEGAW
+1156 ESVKPSQVPRLEGAW

-1179 FSRSHESALAEAR
+1179 FSHSQEAKLAEAQQ
-1192 KTGEAFPDVPM
+1192 KAMQKGEAFPDVPM

-1250 LGQEQV
+1250 LGKEQV

-1271 RRLSTWENNPDA
+1271 RRLSTWETHRDA

-1339 DSVTLSD
+1339 DRMRFTKSDRERGYVANSVWTVTAVSGDSVTLSD

-1377 ASETFAIALEGTEGG
+1377 ASETFAIALEGTEGN

-1409 KQHVQVYTDDR
+1409 KQHVQVYTDNR
-1420 QGWTDAINNALQK
+1420 QGWTDAINNAVQK

-1441 PEADREVMNAE
+1441 PKSDREVMNAE
-1452 RLFSTARELRDVA
+1452 RLFSTARELRDVV

-1586 GAITG
+1586 GTITG

-1601 SARPGAGNGEPVTA
+1601 SVQPGAGNGEPVTA

-1650 DDKTEQAVRAIAGQ
+1650 DGKTEQAVRDIAGL
-1664 ERDRTAAS
+1664 ERDRSAIS
-1672 ERETV
+1672 EREAA

-1686 QREREAVREV
+1686 QRVREAVREV

-1717 QKEKTPGGD
+1717 QKEKTLGGD

>member
-25 VLGSMGERWAGQG
+25 VLGSMGERWAGRG

-96 PGGDKRLIDAHNQ
+96 LGGDKRLIDAHNQ

-163 ANVTQHNG
+163 
-171 EWKTLSSDKVGKTGF
+171 
-186 IENVYANQIAFGRL
+186 
-200 YREKLKEQV
+200 
-209 EALGYET
+209 
-216 EVVGKHGMWEIPGV
+216 
-230 PVEAF
+230 
-235 SGRSQAIRE
+235 
-244 AVGED
+244 
-249 ASLKSRDVAAL
+249 
-260 DTRKSKQHVDP
+260 
-271 EIRMA
+271 
-276 EWMQTLKETG
+276 
-286 FDIRA
+286 
-291 YRDAADQRAEI
+291 
-302 RTQAPGP
+302 
-309 ASQDG
+309 
-314 PDVQQAV
+314 
-321 AQAIAGLSE
+321 
-330 RKVQFTYTDV
+330 
-340 LARTVGI
+340 
-347 LPPENG
+347 
-353 VIERARAGID
+353 
-363 EAISREQLIPLDREK
+363 
-378 GLFTSGIHV
+378 
-387 LDELSVRA
+387 
-395 LSRDIMKQNRVTVH
+395 
-409 PEKSVP
+409 
-415 RTAGYSDAVSVLAQD
+415 
-430 RPSLAIVSGQGGAAG
+430 
-445 QRERVAE
+445 
-452 LVMMAREQGREV
+452 
-464 QIIAADRRSQM
+464 
-475 NLKQDERLSGEL
+475 
-487 ITGRRQLLEG
+487 
-497 MAFTPGST
+497 
-505 VIVDQGE
+505 
-512 KLSLKETLTLLDGA
+512 
-526 ARHNVQVLITDS
+526 
-538 GQRTGTGSALM
+538 
-549 AMKDAGVNTWR
+549 
-560 WQGGEQRPATIISE
+560 
-574 PDRNVRYARLAGDFA
+574 
-589 ASVKAGEESVA
+589 
-600 QVSGVRG
+600 
-607 HAILTQAIR
+607 
-616 SELKTQGVLG
+616 
-626 HPEVTMTALSP
+626 
-637 VWLDSRSRYLRDMY
+637 
-651 RPGMVMEQWN
+651 
-661 PETRSHDRY
+661 
-670 VIDRVTAQSHS
+670 TAQSHS

-725 PGLRVSGGD
+725 PGLRVFGGD
-734 RLQVASVSEDAMTIV
+734 RLQVSSVSEDAMTVV
-749 VPGRAEPAS
+749 VPGRAEPAT
-758 LPVGD
+758 LPVSD

-781 SVSDSAKVFASVTQ
+781 SVSDSATVFASVTQ

-814 LYSSLDEAR
+814 LYSSLDETR

-838 EQIKARAGETSLD
+838 EQIKTRAGETSLE

-862 TQAQQAIHLALP
+862 TPAQQAIHLALP
-874 VVESDNLA
+874 VVESKNLA
-882 FSQAALLAE
+882 FSMVDLLTE
-891 ARSFAGEKTGFADLG
+891 AKSFAAEGTGFTELG
-906 REIDAQIKRGDLLH
+906 GEINAQIKRGDLLY
-920 VDVAKGCGTDLLV
+920 VDVAKGYGTGLLV
-933 SRASYEAEKSIIRHI
+933 SRASYEAEKSILRHI
-948 LEGKEAVTP
+948 LEGKEAVMP

-999 TTQFRAVMA
+999 TTQFRAVMS

-1014 EGERPR
+1014 ESERPR

-1027 NRAVG
+1027 HRAVG

-1055 RSGETPDFSNTLFL
+1055 RSGEIPDFTNTLFL

-1096 ASGDTDQLQA
+1096 ASGDTEQLQA

-1135 ALREAVYSLINRDVE
+1135 ELREAVYSLINRDVE
-1150 RALSGI
+1150 RALSGL

-1179 FSRSHESALAEAR
+1179 FSHSQEAKLAEAQQ
-1192 KTGEAFPDVPM
+1192 KAMLKGEAFPDVPM

-1250 LGQEQV
+1250 LGKEQV

-1271 RRLSTWENNPDA
+1271 RRLSTWETHRDA
-1283 LALVDNVYHRIA
+1283 LALVNNVYHRIA

-1332 TIRVGTG
+1332 TIRLGTGDRMRFTKSDRERGYVANSVWTVTAVSG

-1346 GQQTRVIR
+1346 GQQTRMIR
-1354 PGQERAEQHID
+1354 PAQERVEQHID

-1377 ASETFAIALEGTEGG
+1377 ASETFAIALEGTEGN

-1409 KQHVQVYTDDR
+1409 KQHVQVYTDNR
-1420 QGWTDAINNALQK
+1420 QGWTDAINNAVQK
-1433 GTAHDVLE
+1433 GTAHDVFE
-1441 PEADREVMNAE
+1441 PKPDREVMNAE

-1475 LAGGDSPARFIAP
+1475 LSGTSYGIAGLLMLAVSHRLYRAEDRAERLALVACLLAVIPALNLATSDAAA
-1488 GRKYPQ
+1488 
-1494 PYVALPAFDR
+1494 VAGLVMTVLTVGLVSCA
-1504 NGKSAGIWLNPLTT
+1504 GKSLPRFWP
-1518 DDGNGLRGFS
+1518 
-1528 GEGRVK
+1528 
-1534 GSGDAQF
+1534 GDFFPTFYACH
-1541 VALQGSRNGESLLA
+1541 LA
-1555 DNMQDGVRIA
+1555 VLG
-1565 RDNPDSGVV
+1565 
-1574 VRIAGEGRPWNP
+1574 
-1586 GAITG
+1586 
-1591 GRVWGDIPDN
+1591 
-1601 SARPGAGNGEPVTA
+1601 
-1615 EVLAQRQAEEA
+1615 VLA
-1626 IRRETERRADE
+1626 
-1637 IVRKMAENKPDLP
+1637 L
-1650 DDKTEQAVRAIAGQ
+1650 
-1664 ERDRTAAS
+1664 
-1672 ERETV
+1672 
-1677 LPESVLREP
+1677 
-1686 QREREAVREV
+1686 
-1696 ARENLLQERLQ
+1696 
-1707 QMERDMVRDL
+1707 
-1717 QKEKTPGGD
+1717 

>member
-25 VLGSMGERWAGQG
+25 VLGSMGERWAGRG

-96 PGGDKRLIDAHNQ
+96 LGGDKRLIDAHNQ

-216 EVVGKHGMWEIPGV
+216 EVVGKHGMWEMPGV

-271 EIRMA
+271 EVRMA

-291 YRDAADQRAEI
+291 YRDAADQRAET
-302 RTQAPGP
+302 RTQAPG
-309 ASQDG
+309 AVSQEG

-321 AQAIAGLSE
+321 TQAIAGLSE

-363 EAISREQLIPLDREK
+363 EAISREKLIPLDREK

-487 ITGRRQLLEG
+487 
-497 MAFTPGST
+497 M
-505 VIVDQGE
+505 
-512 KLSLKETLTLLDGA
+512 
-526 ARHNVQVLITDS
+526 
-538 GQRTGTGSALM
+538 
-549 AMKDAGVNTWR
+549 
-560 WQGGEQRPATIISE
+560 
-574 PDRNVRYARLAGDFA
+574 
-589 ASVKAGEESVA
+589 
-600 QVSGVRG
+600 
-607 HAILTQAIR
+607 
-616 SELKTQGVLG
+616 
-626 HPEVTMTALSP
+626 
-637 VWLDSRSRYLRDMY
+637 
-651 RPGMVMEQWN
+651 
-661 PETRSHDRY
+661 
-670 VIDRVTAQSHS
+670 TAQSHS

-734 RLQVASVSEDAMTIV
+734 RLQVTSVSEDAMTVV

-758 LPVGD
+758 LPVAD

-814 LYSSLDEAR
+814 LYSSLDETR

-838 EQIKARAGETSLD
+838 EQIKARAGETLLE
-851 TAISHQKSALH
+851 TAISLQKTGLH
-862 TQAQQAIHLALP
+862 TPAQQAIHLALP
-874 VVESDNLA
+874 VVESKNLA
-882 FSQAALLAE
+882 FSMVDLLTE
-891 ARSFAGEKTGFADLG
+891 AKSFAAEGTSFTELGGE
-906 REIDAQIKRGDLLH
+906 INAQIKRGDLLY
-920 VDVAKGCGTDLLV
+920 VDVAKGYGTGLLV
-933 SRASYEAEKSIIRHI
+933 SRASYEVEKSILRHI

-999 TTQFRAVMA
+999 TTQFRAVMS

-1014 EGERPR
+1014 ESERPR

-1027 NRAVG
+1027 HRAVG

-1040 AQTLASFLHDTQLQQ
+1040 AQTLAGLVMTVLTVGLVSCAGKSLPRFWP
-1055 RSGETPDFSNTLFL
+1055 GDFFP
-1069 LDESSMVGN
+1069 VF
-1078 TDMARAYALIAAG
+1078 YACHL
-1091 GGRAV
+1091 AV
-1096 ASGDTDQLQA
+1096 
-1106 IAPGQPFR
+1106 
-1114 LQQTRS
+1114 
-1120 AADVA
+1120 
-1125 IMKEIVRQTP
+1125 
-1135 ALREAVYSLINRDVE
+1135 
-1150 RALSGI
+1150 
-1156 ESVKPSQVPRQEGAW
+1156 
-1171 APEHSVTE
+1171 
-1179 FSRSHESALAEAR
+1179 
-1192 KTGEAFPDVPM
+1192 
-1203 TLYEAIVRDYT
+1203 
-1214 GRTPEAREQT
+1214 
-1224 LIVTHLNEDRRV
+1224 
-1236 LNSMIHDAREKAGE
+1236 
-1250 LGQEQV
+1250 LGV
-1256 MVPVLNTANIRDGEL
+1256 
-1271 RRLSTWENNPDA
+1271 
-1283 LALVDNVYHRIA
+1283 LAL
-1295 GISKDDGLITL
+1295 
-1306 QDAEGNTRLIS
+1306 
-1317 PREAVAEGVTLYTPD
+1317 
-1332 TIRVGTG
+1332 
-1339 DSVTLSD
+1339 
-1346 GQQTRVIR
+1346 
-1354 PGQERAEQHID
+1354 
-1365 LAYAIT
+1365 
-1371 AHGAQG
+1371 
-1377 ASETFAIALEGTEGG
+1377 
-1392 RKQMA
+1392 
-1397 GFESA
+1397 
-1402 YVALSRM
+1402 
-1409 KQHVQVYTDDR
+1409 
-1420 QGWTDAINNALQK
+1420 
-1433 GTAHDVLE
+1433 
-1441 PEADREVMNAE
+1441 
-1452 RLFSTARELRDVA
+1452 
-1465 AGRAVLRQAG
+1465 
-1475 LAGGDSPARFIAP
+1475 
-1488 GRKYPQ
+1488 
-1494 PYVALPAFDR
+1494 
-1504 NGKSAGIWLNPLTT
+1504 
-1518 DDGNGLRGFS
+1518 
-1528 GEGRVK
+1528 
-1534 GSGDAQF
+1534 
-1541 VALQGSRNGESLLA
+1541 
-1555 DNMQDGVRIA
+1555 
-1565 RDNPDSGVV
+1565 
-1574 VRIAGEGRPWNP
+1574 
-1586 GAITG
+1586 
-1591 GRVWGDIPDN
+1591 
-1601 SARPGAGNGEPVTA
+1601 
-1615 EVLAQRQAEEA
+1615 
-1626 IRRETERRADE
+1626 
-1637 IVRKMAENKPDLP
+1637 
-1650 DDKTEQAVRAIAGQ
+1650 
-1664 ERDRTAAS
+1664 
-1672 ERETV
+1672 
-1677 LPESVLREP
+1677 
-1686 QREREAVREV
+1686 
-1696 ARENLLQERLQ
+1696 
-1707 QMERDMVRDL
+1707 
-1717 QKEKTPGGD
+1717 

>member
-25 VLGSMGERWAGQG
+25 VLGSMGERWAGRG

-71 DGSNRHRPGYDLT
+71 DGSNKHRPGYDLT

-96 PGGDKRLIDAHNQ
+96 LGGDKRLIDAHNQ

-216 EVVGKHGMWEIPGV
+216 EVVGKHGMWEMPGV

-235 SGRSQAIRE
+235 SGRSQTIRE

-271 EIRMA
+271 EIKMT

-291 YRDAADQRAEI
+291 YRDAAEQRAYT
-302 RTQAPGP
+302 RTQTPGP

-321 AQAIAGLSE
+321 TQAIAGLSE

-347 LPPENG
+347 LPPEAG

-475 NLKQDERLSGEL
+475 NLKQDERL
-487 ITGRRQLLEG
+487 
-497 MAFTPGST
+497 
-505 VIVDQGE
+505 
-512 KLSLKETLTLLDGA
+512 
-526 ARHNVQVLITDS
+526 
-538 GQRTGTGSALM
+538 
-549 AMKDAGVNTWR
+549 
-560 WQGGEQRPATIISE
+560 
-574 PDRNVRYARLAGDFA
+574 
-589 ASVKAGEESVA
+589 
-600 QVSGVRG
+600 
-607 HAILTQAIR
+607 
-616 SELKTQGVLG
+616 
-626 HPEVTMTALSP
+626 
-637 VWLDSRSRYLRDMY
+637 
-651 RPGMVMEQWN
+651 
-661 PETRSHDRY
+661 
-670 VIDRVTAQSHS
+670 
-681 LTLRDAQGET
+681 
-691 QVVRISS
+691 
-698 LDSSW
+698 
-703 SLFRPEKMPVADGER
+703 
-718 LRVTGKI
+718 
-725 PGLRVSGGD
+725 
-734 RLQVASVSEDAMTIV
+734 
-749 VPGRAEPAS
+749 
-758 LPVGD
+758 
-763 SPFTALKLENG
+763 
-774 WVETPGH
+774 
-781 SVSDSAKVFASVTQ
+781 
-795 MAMDNATLNGL
+795 
-806 ARSGRDVR
+806 
-814 LYSSLDEAR
+814 
-823 TAEKLARHPSFTVVS
+823 
-838 EQIKARAGETSLD
+838 
-851 TAISHQKSALH
+851 
-862 TQAQQAIHLALP
+862 
-874 VVESDNLA
+874 
-882 FSQAALLAE
+882 
-891 ARSFAGEKTGFADLG
+891 
-906 REIDAQIKRGDLLH
+906 
-920 VDVAKGCGTDLLV
+920 
-933 SRASYEAEKSIIRHI
+933 
-948 LEGKEAVTP
+948 
-957 LMERVPGELMEKLT
+957 
-971 SGQRAA
+971 
-977 TRMILETSD
+977 
-986 RFTVVQGYAGVGK
+986 
-999 TTQFRAVMA
+999 
-1008 AVNMLP
+1008 
-1014 EGERPR
+1014 
-1020 VVGLGPT
+1020 GPT
-1027 NRAVG
+1027 HRAVG

-1135 ALREAVYSLINRDVE
+1135 ELREAVYNLINRDVE
-1150 RALSGI
+1150 RALSGL
-1156 ESVKPSQVPRQEGAW
+1156 ERVKPSQVPRLEGAW
-1171 APEHSVTE
+1171 APEHSVME
-1179 FSRSHESALAEAR
+1179 FSHSQEAKLAEAQQ
-1192 KTGEAFPDVPM
+1192 KAMLKGEAFPDVPM

-1250 LGQEQV
+1250 LGKEQV

-1271 RRLSTWENNPDA
+1271 RRLSTWETHRDA
-1283 LALVDNVYHRIA
+1283 LVLVDNVYHRIA

-1306 QDAEGNTRLIS
+1306 EDAEGNTRLIS

-1332 TIRVGTG
+1332 TIRVGTGDRMRFTKSDRERGYVANSVWTVTAVSG

-1377 ASETFAIALEGTEGG
+1377 ASETFAIALEGTEGN

-1409 KQHVQVYTDDR
+1409 KQHVQVYTDNR
-1420 QGWTDAINNALQK
+1420 QGWTDAINNAVQK
-1433 GTAHDVLE
+1433 GTAHDVFE
-1441 PEADREVMNAE
+1441 PKPDREVMNAE

-1555 DNMQDGVRIA
+1555 DNMQEGVRIA

-1601 SARPGAGNGEPVTA
+1601 SVQPGAGNGEPVTA

-1650 DDKTEQAVRAIAGQ
+1650 DGKTEQAVREIAGQ
-1664 ERDRTAAS
+1664 ERDRAAIT
-1672 ERETV
+1672 EREAA
-1677 LPESVLREP
+1677 LPESVLRES

-1717 QKEKTPGGD
+1717 QKEKTLGGD

>member
-16 YYTDKDNYY
+16 YYTDRDNYY
-25 VLGSMGERWAGQG
+25 VLGSMEERWAGKG

-48 DKDVFTRLLEGRLPD
+48 DKDVFTRILEGRLPD
-63 GADLSRMQ
+63 GSDLSRMQ
-71 DGSNRHRPGYDLT
+71 DGSNKHRPGYDLT

-96 PGGDKRLIDAHNQ
+96 LGGDKRLIEAHNQ

-131 SETVL
+131 SETLL

-216 EVVGKHGMWEIPGV
+216 EVVGKHGMWEMPGV

-235 SGRSQAIRE
+235 SGRSQTIRE

-271 EIRMA
+271 EVRMA
-276 EWMQTLKETG
+276 EWMQTLKDTG

-291 YRDAADQRAEI
+291 YRESAEQRAET
-302 RTQAPGP
+302 RTQAPESVSP
-309 ASQDG
+309 DG

-321 AQAIAGLSE
+321 TQAIAGLSE

-347 LPPENG
+347 LPPEEG

-387 LDELSVRA
+387 LDELSVRS

-430 RPSLAIVSGQGGAAG
+430 RPSLAIISGQGGAAG

-452 LVMMAREQGREV
+452 LAMMAREQGREV

-475 NLKQDERLSGEL
+475 NLKQDERLAGEL
-487 ITGRRQLLEG
+487 ITGRRQLQESL
-497 MAFTPGST
+497 AFTPGST

-549 AMKDAGVNTWR
+549 AMKDAGVNTYR

-574 PDRNVRYARLAGDFA
+574 PDRNARYARLAGDFV

-600 QVSGVRG
+600 QVSGVREQ
-607 HAILTQAIR
+607 AILTQAIR

-626 HPEVTMTALSP
+626 QAEVTMTALSP

-651 RPGMVMEQWN
+651 RTGMVMEQWS
-661 PETRSHDRY
+661 PETRRHDRY
-670 VIDRVTAQSHS
+670 VIDRVTAQSNS

-703 SLFRPEKMPVADGER
+703 SLFRPEKMAVADGER

-734 RLQVASVSEDAMTIV
+734 RLQVSSVSEDTMTVV

-763 SPFTALKLENG
+763 SPFTALKLESG

-795 MAMDNATLNGL
+795 MAMDTATLNGL

-814 LYSSLDEAR
+814 LYSSLDEVR
-823 TAEKLARHPSFTVVS
+823 TAEKLSRHPSFTVVS
-838 EQIKARAGETSLD
+838 SQIKARAGETSLD
-851 TAISHQKSALH
+851 TAISLQKAGLH
-862 TQAQQAIHLALP
+862 TPAQQAIHLAIP
-874 VVESDNLA
+874 VVESKNLA
-882 FSQAALLAE
+882 FSQVELLTE
-891 ARSFAGEKTGFADLG
+891 AKSFAAEGTGFADLG
-906 REIDAQIKRGDLLH
+906 REIDAQMKRGDLLH
-920 VDVAKGCGTDLLV
+920 VDVAKGYGTDLLI
-933 SRASYEAEKSIIRHI
+933 SRASYEAEKSILHHI

-957 LMERVPGELMEKLT
+957 LMKRVPGELMETLT

-977 TRMILETSD
+977 TRMILETKD

-999 TTQFRAVMA
+999 TTQFRAVMS
-1008 AVNMLP
+1008 AVNLLL
-1014 EGERPR
+1014 ESERPR

-1027 NRAVG
+1027 HRAVG
-1032 EMRSAGVD
+1032 EMRSAGVE

-1078 TDMARAYALIAAG
+1078 TDMARACALIAAG

-1135 ALREAVYSLINRDVE
+1135 ELRDAVYSLINRDVNK
-1150 RALSGI
+1150 ALSGL
-1156 ESVKPSQVPRQEGAW
+1156 ENVKPVQVPRLKGAW
-1171 APEHSVTE
+1171 APENSVTE
-1179 FSRSHESALAEAR
+1179 FSRLQERELAKAAQEAE
-1192 KTGEAFPDVPM
+1192 KKGEAFPDVPV

-1214 GRTPEAREQT
+1214 GRTPDAREQT
-1224 LIVTHLNEDRRV
+1224 LIVTHLNADRRV
-1236 LNSMIHDAREKAGE
+1236 LNSMIQDALAKPGE
-1250 LGQEQV
+1250 QQV
-1256 MVPVLNTANIRDGEL
+1256 TVPVLTTANIRDGEL
-1271 RRLSTWENNPDA
+1271 RRLSTWEAHPGA

-1295 GISKDDGLITL
+1295 GISKEDGLITL
-1306 QDAEGNTRLIS
+1306 EDKAGNTRLIS
-1317 PREAVAEGVTLYTPD
+1317 PREAAAEGVTLYNPE
-1332 TIRVGTG
+1332 TIRVGAGDRMRFTKSDRERGYVANSVWTVTAVSG

-1346 GQQTRVIR
+1346 GKQTRVVR
-1354 PGQERAEQHID
+1354 PGQDRAEQHID

-1420 QGWTDAINNALQK
+1420 QGWVKAINSAEQK

-1441 PEADREVMNAE
+1441 PKSEREMMNAE

-1465 AGRAVLRQAG
+1465 AGRAVLRNAG
-1475 LAGGDSPARFIAP
+1475 LAQGDSRARFITP

-1518 DDGNGLRGFS
+1518 DDGAGLRGFS
-1528 GEGRVK
+1528 GEGRGK
-1534 GSGDAQF
+1534 GS
-1541 VALQGSRNGESLLA
+1541 
-1555 DNMQDGVRIA
+1555 
-1565 RDNPDSGVV
+1565 
-1574 VRIAGEGRPWNP
+1574 
-1586 GAITG
+1586 
-1591 GRVWGDIPDN
+1591 
-1601 SARPGAGNGEPVTA
+1601 
-1615 EVLAQRQAEEA
+1615 EEA
-1626 IRRETERRADE
+1626 
-1637 IVRKMAENKPDLP
+1637 
-1650 DDKTEQAVRAIAGQ
+1650 
-1664 ERDRTAAS
+1664 
-1672 ERETV
+1672 
-1677 LPESVLREP
+1677 
-1686 QREREAVREV
+1686 
-1696 ARENLLQERLQ
+1696 
-1707 QMERDMVRDL
+1707 
-1717 QKEKTPGGD
+1717 